1 MENLKEY
8 FQKSQRWLPCVGKA
22 PRRIRTSSIDWNI
35 IGNQYTAKEVW
46 EYKKDNPAIGWG
58 TVVFKND
65 PLIVVDIDGLTDS
78 GIDYINKFKTLPLAN
93 TAVST
98 VLDKLTIKD
107 TLVEKSLSGKGL
119 HIYLLLDKEYDIPA
133 LSRYEETLGG
143 MCKHIELFN
152 GGSNEDSSKG
162 KFIVYTGNVIK
173 DFKLELNNTN
183 ETIVP
188 EVTPQVLQDNKVIYT
203 DVTTLPTYT
212 RKTTDEKLL
221 TRLLEDNEF
230 KTLYEQGLFIK
241 ETDIDAETLE
251 TIRENEQDTSKKVFR
266 LISILVANC
275 QHYKTID
282 KLFRG
287 SYFYKHTHWG
297 TGKWDRLINTHNNS
311 NPILSAYNTKV
322 RAARATEKPDYT
334 YFKTPYTTEVN
345 QQIYKEQVEKNKLE
359 REKIKEQRETEKEA
373 KRIEREKIKEQKRL
387 QKQSEL
393 YNIIDEFVKKI
404 EAIKNENEY
413 LYDEYTKL
421 DETFEQFDEQDID
434 EETIIDERVLC
445 KMYWKLFPYTFKVD
459 DNIKGNWIVYN
470 KLTKLY
476 DLLSEDKLQSN
487 MINFFI
493 DLFPNKNHTFRE
505 RLAKSTLTFYQTL
518 NKPIINIYNNN
529 SFLELTNETTK
540 GYYYKVKNGILD
552 VLNYKLLS
560 NTPNFLSFSELPFEI
575 DDEFLLALKNGNY
588 GEYIKNTLFFTFLTQ
603 SFPPELI
610 KEELISLTNNSSL
623 IPEEHDKFTFKY
635 SGKNSTYRF
644 SSQLKVLQRML
655 GYTMIPRHVYNSDKA
670 LILYGV
676 AGSGKSTLAKLLG
689 YLLTGRKDLSG
700 LTTTFTALERN
711 AYALAPFKTTPLIVV
726 NELPDRFSSEIRGTL
741 NALISGESVEVNEK
755 FKPNYSAQ
763 LPGKIVLI
771 GNVLPKIV
779 DDSGSLARRSV
790 IVNFSVNVSK
800 TTNAIEDIDNKLIEP
815 DNLKAFFLFCLSGAL
830 DVLKHNYTV
839 VSKIGLDLLVKME
852 KQNNPIEELLK
863 ETVEFLT
870 PRELE
875 EDFRTKRYAIPRTEL
890 LAHIK
895 TYISSSINIT
905 TITPK
910 TWGMMGTRCQQIAS
924 VIAKHFNQP
933 EYVIYCPM
941 ILGRDNLYKKH
952 NNMVDAFRGIK
963 LKDYNMET
971 VTDLEELNGEIN
983 GSK

>member
-65 PLIVVDIDGLTDS
+65 PLIVVDIDGLTDA
-78 GIDYINKFKTLPLAN
+78 GIDYINRFNTLPLAN

-152 GGSNEDSSKG
+152 GGSNEDDSKG

-297 TGKWDRLINTHNNS
+297 TGKWDRLLNTHNNS

-322 RAARATEKPDYT
+322 RAARATKKPDYT

-345 QQIYKEQVEKNKLE
+345 QQIYKEQVEKNREE
-359 REKIKEQRETEKEA
+359 RAIAREEKE
-373 KRIEREKIKEQKRL
+373 KLKEQKKQ
-387 QKQSEL
+387 QKLLEKF
-393 YNIIDEFVKKI
+393 NIIDAFQKI
-404 EAIKNENEY
+404 ISNIKNNNID
-413 LYDEYTKL
+413 LYDEYKKL
-421 DETFEQFDEQDID
+421 DETFEVFDETDID
-434 EETIIDERVLC
+434 EDTILDERVLC
-445 KMYWKLFPYTFKVD
+445 NMYWKLFPYTFKVD
-459 DNIKGNWIVYN
+459 DNVRGNWIIYN
-470 KLTKLY
+470 KTTKLY
-476 DLLSEDKLQSN
+476 DLLTTDLLQSSI
-487 MINFFI
+487 INFFI
-493 DLFPNKNHTFRE
+493 DLFPNRNHTFRE

-552 VLNYKLLS
+552 VLNCKLLD
-560 NTPNFLSFSELPFEI
+560 NTPNFLSFNELPFEI
-575 DDEFLLALKNGNY
+575 DEDFIEALRNKNY
-588 GEYIKNTLFFTFLTQ
+588 KEYIKDTLFFTFLTH
-603 SFPPELI
+603 SFPNDLTKQELI
-610 KEELISLTNNSSL
+610 ELVNTPSLIS
-623 IPEEHDKFTFKY
+623 EEHDKFIFKY
-635 SGKNSTYRF
+635 TGKNSNYRF

-726 NELPDRFSSEIRGTL
+726 NELPDRFSNEIRGTL

-763 LPGKIVLI
+763 LPGKLVLI

-800 TTNAIEDIDNKLIEP
+800 TENAIPDIDNKLIEP
-815 DNLKAFFLFCLSGAL
+815 ENLKAFFLFCLSGAI
-830 DVLKHNYTV
+830 DVLNHNYTV
-839 VSKIGLDLLVKME
+839 VSKIGLDLLAKME
-852 KQNNPIEELLK
+852 KQNNPIEDLLK

-870 PRELE
+870 EKELQN
-875 EDFRTKRYAIPRTEL
+875 DMLAKNYAVPRTEL
-890 LAHIK
+890 FSHIK
-895 TYISSSINIT
+895 TYLASSVNMST
-905 TITPK
+905 FTVK
-910 TWGMMGTRCQQIAS
+910 TWDTMSSKCQQIAS
-924 VIAKHFNQP
+924 VISKHFNQP
-933 EYVIYCPM
+933 EYIMFCPM
-941 ILGRDNLYKKH
+941 VLGSGNKYKKH
-952 NNMVDAFRGIK
+952 STPVEAFRGIK
-963 LKDYNMET
+963 LKDYNMEDT
-971 VTDLEELNGEIN
+971 SDLEELNEVLN

>member
-78 GIDYINKFKTLPLAN
+78 GIDYINRFNTLPLAN
-93 TAVST
+93 TAVSS

-107 TLVEKSLSGKGL
+107 ILVEKSLSGKGL

-162 KFIVYTGNVIK
+162 KFIVYTGNIIK
-173 DFKLELNNTN
+173 DFKLELNNIN
-183 ETIVP
+183 KTIIP

-322 RAARATEKPDYT
+322 RAARASNQPDYIF
-334 YFKTPYTTEVN
+334 FKTPYTTEVN
-345 QQIYKEQVEKNKLE
+345 QQIYKEQVEKNREE
-359 REKIKEQRETEKEA
+359 RAIAR
-373 KRIEREKIKEQKRL
+373 EQKEKLRE
-387 QKQSEL
+387 QKKQQKLIEA
-393 YNIIDEFVKKI
+393 NIIIDEFIKKI
-404 EAIKNENEY
+404 KVIKNKNEY
-413 LYDEYTKL
+413 LFNEYKKL
-421 DETFEQFDEQDID
+421 DETFESFDELDID
-434 EETIIDERVLC
+434 EDTINDDRILC
-445 KMYWKLFPYTFKVD
+445 KMYWSLFPYTFAVNNDSQKD
-459 DNIKGNWIVYN
+459 WI
-470 KLTKLY
+470 TY
-476 DLLSEDKLQSN
+476 DIEKKQYILISRETLRIHITNLLME
-487 MINFFI
+487 
-493 DLFPNKNHTFRE
+493 LFPNKSHNFRKNVA
-505 RLAKSTLTFYQTL
+505 LATLDYYETL
-518 NKPIINIYNNN
+518 NKPIVNIYNNN
-529 SFLELTNETTK
+529 SFLKLTNETNK

-552 VLNYKLLS
+552 VLNCKLL
-560 NTPNFLSFSELPFEI
+560 NDTPNFLSFNELPFEI
-575 DDEFLLALKNGNY
+575 DEDFIEALRNKNY
-588 GEYIKNTLFFTFLTQ
+588 KEYIKDTLFFTFLTH
-603 SFPPELI
+603 SFPNDLTKQELI
-610 KEELISLTNNSSL
+610 ELVNTPSLVA
-623 IPEEHDKFTFKY
+623 EEHDKFIFKY
-635 SGKNSTYRF
+635 TGKNSNYRF

-655 GYTMIPRHVYNSDKA
+655 GYTMIPRHVYNSDKS

-726 NELPDRFSSEIRGTL
+726 NELPDRFSNEIRGTL

-755 FKPNYSAQ
+755 FKSNYSAQ
-763 LPGKIVLI
+763 LPGKIILI

-800 TTNAIEDIDNKLIEP
+800 TENAIPDIDNKLIEP
-815 DNLKAFFLFCLSGAL
+815 ENLKAFFLFCLSGAL
-830 DVLKHNYTV
+830 DVLNHNYTV
-839 VSKIGLDLLVKME
+839 VSKIGLDLLAKME
-852 KQNNPIEELLK
+852 KQNNPIEDLLK
-863 ETVEFLT
+863 ETVEFMT
-870 PRELE
+870 EKELQN
-875 EDFRTKRYAIPRTEL
+875 DMLAKNYAVPRTEL
-890 LAHIK
+890 FSHIK
-895 TYISSSINIT
+895 TYLASSVNMST
-905 TITPK
+905 FTVK
-910 TWGMMGTRCQQIAS
+910 TWDTMSSKCQQIAS
-924 VIAKHFNQP
+924 VISKHFNQP
-933 EYVIYCPM
+933 EYIMYCPM
-941 ILGRDNLYKKH
+941 VLGSRNKYKKH
-952 NNMVDAFRGIK
+952 SNPVEAFRGIK
-963 LKDYNMET
+963 LKDYNMEDT
-971 VTDLEELNGEIN
+971 SDLEELNEVLN

>member
-78 GIDYINKFKTLPLAN
+78 GIDYINRFNTLPLAN

-152 GGSNEDSSKG
+152 GGSNEDNSKG

-221 TRLLEDNEF
+221 NRLLEDNEF

-297 TGKWDRLINTHNNS
+297 TGKWDRLLNTHNNS

-334 YFKTPYTTEVN
+334 YFKTPYTTETYN
-345 QQIYKEQVEKNKLE
+345 QIKQEQIKKNKEE
-359 REKIKEQRETEKEA
+359 RAAIKEEKE
-373 KRIEREKIKEQKRL
+373 KLKELKKQQKLLEKF
-387 QKQSEL
+387 
-393 YNIIDEFVKKI
+393 NIIDAFQKI
-404 EAIKNENEY
+404 ISNIKNTNTE
-413 LYDEYTKL
+413 LYDEYKKL
-421 DETFEQFDEQDID
+421 DETFEVFDETDID
-434 EETIIDERVLC
+434 EDTILDERVLC
-445 KMYWKLFPYTFKVD
+445 NMYWKLFPYTFKAD
-459 DNIKGNWIVYN
+459 DNVRGNWIVYN
-470 KLTKLY
+470 KTTKLY
-476 DLLSEDKLQSN
+476 DLLTTDLLQSN
-487 MINFFI
+487 IINFFI

-518 NKPIINIYNNN
+518 DKPIINIYNNN
-529 SFLELTNETTK
+529 SFLKLTNETNK

-552 VLNYKLLS
+552 VLNCKLLS
-560 NTPNFLSFSELPFEI
+560 DTPNFLSFNELPFEI
-575 DDEFLLALKNGNY
+575 DEDFIEALRNKNY
-588 GEYIKNTLFFTFLTQ
+588 KEYIKDTLFFTFLTH
-603 SFPPELI
+603 SFPNDLTKQELI
-610 KEELISLTNNSSL
+610 ELVNTQSLIS
-623 IPEEHDKFTFKY
+623 EEHDKFIFKY
-635 SGKNSTYRF
+635 TGKNSNYRF

-655 GYTMIPRHVYNSDKA
+655 GYTMIPRHVYNSDKS

-700 LTTTFTALERN
+700 LTTTFAALERN
-711 AYALAPFKTTPLIVV
+711 QYALAPFKTTPLIVV

-763 LPGKIVLI
+763 LPGKLVLI

-800 TTNAIEDIDNKLIEP
+800 TENAIPDIDNKLIEP
-815 DNLKAFFLFCLSGAL
+815 ENLKAFFLFCLSGAI
-830 DVLKHNYTV
+830 DVLNHNYTV
-839 VSKIGLDLLVKME
+839 VSKIGLDLLAKME
-852 KQNNPIEELLK
+852 KQNNPIEDLLK
-863 ETVEFLT
+863 ETVEFMT
-870 PRELE
+870 EKELQN
-875 EDFRTKRYAIPRTEL
+875 DMLAKNYAVPRTEL
-890 LAHIK
+890 FSHIK
-895 TYISSSINIT
+895 TYLASSVNMST
-905 TITPK
+905 FTVK
-910 TWGMMGTRCQQIAS
+910 TWDTMSSKCQQIAS
-924 VIAKHFNQP
+924 VISKHFNQP
-933 EYVIYCPM
+933 EYIMYCPM
-941 ILGRDNLYKKH
+941 VLGSRNKYKKH
-952 NNMVDAFRGIK
+952 STPVEAFRGIK
-963 LKDYNMET
+963 LKDYNMEDT
-971 VTDLEELNGEIN
+971 SDLEELNEVLN

>member
-78 GIDYINKFKTLPLAN
+78 GIDYINRFNTLPLAN

-133 LSRYEETLGG
+133 LTRYEETLDGL
-143 MCKHIELFN
+143 CKHIELFN
-152 GGSNEDSSKG
+152 GGSNEDASKG

-266 LISILVANC
+266 LVSILVANC

-322 RAARATEKPDYT
+322 RAARATKKPDYT
-334 YFKTPYTTEVN
+334 YFKTPYTTETYN
-345 QQIYKEQVEKNKLE
+345 QIKQEQIKKNKEE
-359 REKIKEQRETEKEA
+359 RAAIKEEKEKIKELKKQQKLLEKFTVLGDF
-373 KRIEREKIKEQKRL
+373 QK
-387 QKQSEL
+387 
-393 YNIIDEFVKKI
+393 NISN
-404 EAIKNENEY
+404 IKNTNTE
-413 LYDEYTKL
+413 LYDEYKKL
-421 DETFEQFDEQDID
+421 DETFEVFDETDID
-434 EETIIDERVLC
+434 EDTILDERVLC
-445 KMYWKLFPYTFKVD
+445 NMYWKLFPYTFKVD
-459 DNIKGNWIVYN
+459 DNVRGNWITYN
-470 KLTKLY
+470 KTTKLY
-476 DLLSEDKLQSN
+476 ELLTNELLQSN
-487 MINFFI
+487 IINFFI

-552 VLNYKLLS
+552 VLNCKLLD
-560 NTPNFLSFSELPFEI
+560 NTPNFLSFNELPFDI
-575 DDEFLLALKNGNY
+575 DDEFINALKSKEY
-588 GEYIKNTLFFTFLTQ
+588 KEYIKNTLFFTFLTQ
-603 SFPPELI
+603 SFPNDLTKQELTDLI
-610 KEELISLTNNSSL
+610 NNPSLIS
-623 IPEEHDKFTFKY
+623 EEHDKFIFKY
-635 SGKNSTYRF
+635 TGKNSTYRF
-644 SSQLKVLQRML
+644 SSQIKVLQRML
-655 GYTMIPRHVYNSDKA
+655 GYTMLPRHVYNSDKA

-689 YLLTGRKDLSG
+689 YLLTGRKDLAG

-711 AYALAPFKTTPLIVV
+711 QYALAPFKTTPLIVV
-726 NELPDRFSSEIRGTL
+726 NELPDKFSNEIRGTL

-763 LPGKIVLI
+763 LPGKLVLI

-800 TTNAIEDIDNKLIEP
+800 TEQSISDIDNKLIEP
-815 DNLKAFFLFCLSGAL
+815 ENLKAFFLFCLSGAL
-830 DVLKHNYTV
+830 DVLSHNYTV

-852 KQNNPIEELLK
+852 KQNNPIEELLNQ
-863 ETVEFLT
+863 TVEFMT
-870 PRELE
+870 EKELHA
-875 EDFRTKRYAIPRTEL
+875 DMLPKNYAIPRTDL
-890 LAHIK
+890 FSHLK
-895 TYISSSINIT
+895 TYISSSRNIT
-905 TITPK
+905 NYTIK
-910 TWGMMGTRCQQIAS
+910 TWGMAGSKCQQIAS

-941 ILGRDNLYKKH
+941 ILGSKNRYKKH
-952 NNMVDAFRGIK
+952 SNPVEAFRGIK
-963 LKDYNMET
+963 LKDYE
-971 VTDLEELNGEIN
+971 LEDTTELEKINEVLN

>member
-65 PLIVVDIDGLTDS
+65 PLIVVDVDGLTDA
-78 GIDYINKFKTLPLAN
+78 GIDYINRFNTLPLSN

-98 VLDKLTIKD
+98 VLGKLTIKD
-107 TLVEKSLSGKGL
+107 TLVEKSMSGHGL
-119 HIYLLLDKEYDIPA
+119 HIYLLLDKECDIPA
-133 LSRYEETLGG
+133 LSRYDETLGG
-143 MCKHIELFN
+143 MCDHIELFN
-152 GGSNEDSSKG
+152 GGSNEDDSKG
-162 KFIVYTGNVIK
+162 KFVVYTGNILK
-173 DFKLELNNTN
+173 DFKLEFNNTN
-183 ETIVP
+183 ETIIP

-221 TRLLEDNEF
+221 QRLLEDNEF
-230 KTLYEQGLFIK
+230 KSLYEQGLFIK

-266 LISILVANC
+266 LVSTIVANC
-275 QHYKTID
+275 QHFKTID

-322 RAARATEKPDYT
+322 RAARVSNQPDYIF
-334 YFKTPYTTEVN
+334 FKTPYTTEVN
-345 QQIYKEQVEKNKLE
+345 QQIYKEQVEKNREE
-359 REKIKEQRETEKEA
+359 RALAREEKE
-373 KRIEREKIKEQKRL
+373 KLKEQKKQ
-387 QKQSEL
+387 QKLIEA
-393 YNIIDEFVKKI
+393 NIIIDEFIKKI
-404 EAIKNENEY
+404 KVIKNENEY
-413 LYDEYTKL
+413 LFNEYKKL
-421 DETFEQFDEQDID
+421 DETFESFDELDID
-434 EETIIDERVLC
+434 EDTINDDRILC
-445 KMYWKLFPYTFKVD
+445 KMYWSLFPYTFAVNNDSQKD
-459 DNIKGNWIVYN
+459 WI
-470 KLTKLY
+470 TY
-476 DLLSEDKLQSN
+476 DIEKKQYILISRETLRIHITNLLME
-487 MINFFI
+487 
-493 DLFPNKNHTFRE
+493 LFPNKSHNFRKNVA
-505 RLAKSTLTFYQTL
+505 LATLDYYETL
-518 NKPIINIYNNN
+518 NKPIVNIYNNN
-529 SFLELTNETTK
+529 SFLKLTNETNK

-552 VLNYKLLS
+552 VLNCKLLS
-560 NTPNFLSFSELPFEI
+560 DTPNFLSFNELPFEI
-575 DDEFLLALKNGNY
+575 DEEFIEALKNKNY
-588 GEYIKNTLFFTFLTQ
+588 KEYIKDTLFFTFLTH
-603 SFPPELI
+603 SFPNDLTKQELI
-610 KEELISLTNNSSL
+610 ELVNNHSLIS
-623 IPEEHDKFTFKY
+623 EEHDKFIFKY
-635 SGKNSTYRF
+635 TGKNSNYRF

-655 GYTMIPRHVYNSDKA
+655 GYTMIPRHVHNFDKA

-726 NELPDRFSSEIRGTL
+726 NELPDKFSNEIRGTL
-741 NALISGESVEVNEK
+741 NALISGESVEINEK
-755 FKPNYSAQ
+755 FKQNYSAQ
-763 LPGKIVLI
+763 LPGKIILI

-800 TTNAIEDIDNKLIEP
+800 TENAIPDIDNKLIEP
-815 DNLKAFFLFCLSGAL
+815 DNLKAFFLFCLSGAI
-830 DVLKHNYTV
+830 DVLNHNYTV
-839 VSKIGLDLLVKME
+839 VSKIGLDLLAKME
-852 KQNNPIEELLK
+852 KQNNPIEDLLK
-863 ETVEFLT
+863 ETVEFMT
-870 PRELE
+870 EKELQS
-875 EDFRTKRYAIPRTEL
+875 DMLAKNYAVPRTEL
-890 LAHIK
+890 FSHIK
-895 TYISSSINIT
+895 TYLSSSVNMST
-905 TITPK
+905 FTVK
-910 TWGMMGTRCQQIAS
+910 TWDTLASKSQQITS

-933 EYVIYCPM
+933 EYVMYCPM
-941 ILGRDNLYKKH
+941 VLGSKNKYKKH
-952 NNMVDAFRGIK
+952 STPVEAFRGIK
-963 LKDYNMET
+963 LKDYNMEDT
-971 VTDLEELNGEIN
+971 SDLEQLNEVLN

>member
-78 GIDYINKFKTLPLAN
+78 GIDYINRFNTLPLAN
-93 TAVST
+93 TAVSS

-107 TLVEKSLSGKGL
+107 ILVEKSLSGKGL
-119 HIYLLLDKEYDIPA
+119 HIYLLLDKEYNIPA

-162 KFIVYTGNVIK
+162 KFIVYTGNIIK

-183 ETIVP
+183 ETIIP
-188 EVTPQVLQDNKVIYT
+188 EVTPQVIQDNKVIYT

-230 KTLYEQGLFIK
+230 KILYEQGLFIK

-322 RAARATEKPDYT
+322 RAARASNQPDYIF
-334 YFKTPYTTEVN
+334 FKTPYTTEVN
-345 QQIYKEQVEKNKLE
+345 QQIYKEQVEKNREE
-359 REKIKEQRETEKEA
+359 RAIAR
-373 KRIEREKIKEQKRL
+373 EQKEKLRE
-387 QKQSEL
+387 QKKQQKLIEA
-393 YNIIDEFVKKI
+393 NIIIDEFIKKI
-404 EAIKNENEY
+404 KVIKNKNEY
-413 LYDEYTKL
+413 LFNEYKKL
-421 DETFEQFDEQDID
+421 DETFESFDELDID
-434 EETIIDERVLC
+434 EDTINDDRILC
-445 KMYWKLFPYTFKVD
+445 KMYWSLFPYTFAVNNDSQKD
-459 DNIKGNWIVYN
+459 WI
-470 KLTKLY
+470 TY
-476 DLLSEDKLQSN
+476 DIEKKQYILISRETLRIHITNLLME
-487 MINFFI
+487 
-493 DLFPNKNHTFRE
+493 LFPNKSHNFRKNVA
-505 RLAKSTLTFYQTL
+505 LATLDYYETL
-518 NKPIINIYNNN
+518 NKPIVNIYNNN
-529 SFLELTNETTK
+529 SFLKLTNETNK

-552 VLNYKLLS
+552 VLNCKLL
-560 NTPNFLSFSELPFEI
+560 NDTPNFLSFNELPFEI
-575 DDEFLLALKNGNY
+575 DEDFIEALRNKNY
-588 GEYIKNTLFFTFLTQ
+588 KEYIKDTLFFTFLTH
-603 SFPPELI
+603 SFPNDLTKQELI
-610 KEELISLTNNSSL
+610 ELVNTPSLVA
-623 IPEEHDKFTFKY
+623 EEHDKFIFKY
-635 SGKNSTYRF
+635 TGKNSNYRF

-655 GYTMIPRHVYNSDKA
+655 GYTMIPRHVYNSDKS

-726 NELPDRFSSEIRGTL
+726 NELPDRFSNEIRGTL

-755 FKPNYSAQ
+755 FKSNYSAQ
-763 LPGKIVLI
+763 LPGKIILI

-800 TTNAIEDIDNKLIEP
+800 TENAIPDIDNKLIEP
-815 DNLKAFFLFCLSGAL
+815 ENLKAFFLFCLSGAL
-830 DVLKHNYTV
+830 DVLNHNYTV
-839 VSKIGLDLLVKME
+839 VSKIGLDLLAKME
-852 KQNNPIEELLK
+852 KQNNPIEDLLK
-863 ETVEFLT
+863 ETVEFMT
-870 PRELE
+870 EKELQN
-875 EDFRTKRYAIPRTEL
+875 DMLAKNYAVPRTEL
-890 LAHIK
+890 FSHIK
-895 TYISSSINIT
+895 TYLASSVNMST
-905 TITPK
+905 FTVK
-910 TWGMMGTRCQQIAS
+910 TWDTMSSKCQQIAS
-924 VIAKHFNQP
+924 VISKHFNQP
-933 EYVIYCPM
+933 EYIMYCPM
-941 ILGRDNLYKKH
+941 VLGSRNKYKKH
-952 NNMVDAFRGIK
+952 SNPVEAFRGIK
-963 LKDYNMET
+963 LKDYNMEDT
-971 VTDLEELNGEIN
+971 SDLEELNEVLN

>member
-78 GIDYINKFKTLPLAN
+78 GIDYINRFNTLPLAN
-93 TAVST
+93 TAVSS

-107 TLVEKSLSGKGL
+107 ILVEKSLSGKGL

-162 KFIVYTGNVIK
+162 KFIVYTGNIIK

-183 ETIVP
+183 ETIIP

-322 RAARATEKPDYT
+322 RAARASNQPDYIF
-334 YFKTPYTTEVN
+334 FKTPYTTEVN
-345 QQIYKEQVEKNKLE
+345 QQIYKEQVEKNREE
-359 REKIKEQRETEKEA
+359 RAIAR
-373 KRIEREKIKEQKRL
+373 EQKEKLRE
-387 QKQSEL
+387 QKKQQKLIEA
-393 YNIIDEFVKKI
+393 NIIIDEFIKKI
-404 EAIKNENEY
+404 KVIKNKNEY
-413 LYDEYTKL
+413 LFNEYKKL
-421 DETFEQFDEQDID
+421 DETFESFDELDID
-434 EETIIDERVLC
+434 EDTINDDRILC
-445 KMYWKLFPYTFKVD
+445 KMYWSLFPYTFAVNNDSQKD
-459 DNIKGNWIVYN
+459 WI
-470 KLTKLY
+470 TY
-476 DLLSEDKLQSN
+476 DIEKKQYILISRETLRIHITNLLME
-487 MINFFI
+487 
-493 DLFPNKNHTFRE
+493 LFPNKSHNFRKNVA
-505 RLAKSTLTFYQTL
+505 LATLDYYETL
-518 NKPIINIYNNN
+518 NKPIVNIYNNN
-529 SFLELTNETTK
+529 SFLKLTNETNK

-552 VLNYKLLS
+552 VLNCKLL
-560 NTPNFLSFSELPFEI
+560 NDTPNFLSFNELPFEI
-575 DDEFLLALKNGNY
+575 DEDFIEALRNKNY
-588 GEYIKNTLFFTFLTQ
+588 KEYIKDTLFFTFLTH
-603 SFPPELI
+603 SFPNDLTKQELI
-610 KEELISLTNNSSL
+610 ELVNTPSLVA
-623 IPEEHDKFTFKY
+623 EEHDKFIFKY
-635 SGKNSTYRF
+635 TGKNSNYRF

-655 GYTMIPRHVYNSDKA
+655 GYTMIPRHVYNSDKS

-726 NELPDRFSSEIRGTL
+726 NELPDRFSNEIRGTL

-755 FKPNYSAQ
+755 FKSNYSAQ
-763 LPGKIVLI
+763 LPGKIILI

-800 TTNAIEDIDNKLIEP
+800 TENAIPDIDNKLIEP
-815 DNLKAFFLFCLSGAL
+815 ENLKAFFLFCLSGAL
-830 DVLKHNYTV
+830 DVLNHNYTV
-839 VSKIGLDLLVKME
+839 VSKIGLDLLAKME
-852 KQNNPIEELLK
+852 KQNNPIEDLLK
-863 ETVEFLT
+863 ETVEFMT
-870 PRELE
+870 EKELQN
-875 EDFRTKRYAIPRTEL
+875 DMLAKNYAVPRTEL
-890 LAHIK
+890 FSHIK
-895 TYISSSINIT
+895 TYLASSVNMST
-905 TITPK
+905 FTVK
-910 TWGMMGTRCQQIAS
+910 TWDTMSSKCQQIAS
-924 VIAKHFNQP
+924 VISKHFNQP
-933 EYVIYCPM
+933 EYIMYCPM
-941 ILGRDNLYKKH
+941 VLGSRNKYKKH
-952 NNMVDAFRGIK
+952 SNPVEAFRGIK
-963 LKDYNMET
+963 LKDYNMEDT
-971 VTDLEELNGEIN
+971 SDLEELNEVLN

>member
-78 GIDYINKFKTLPLAN
+78 GIDYINRFNTLPLAN

-143 MCKHIELFN
+143 LCKHIELFN
-152 GGSNEDSSKG
+152 GGSNEDDSKG
-162 KFIVYTGNVIK
+162 KFIVYTGNIIK

-188 EVTPQVLQDNKVIYT
+188 EVTPQVIQDNKVIYT

-297 TGKWDRLINTHNNS
+297 TGKWDRLLNTHNNS

-334 YFKTPYTTEVN
+334 YFKTPYTTETYN
-345 QQIYKEQVEKNKLE
+345 QIKQEQIKKNKEE
-359 REKIKEQRETEKEA
+359 RAAIKEEKEKIKELKKQQKLLEKFTV
-373 KRIEREKIKEQKRL
+373 IDDFQK
-387 QKQSEL
+387 
-393 YNIIDEFVKKI
+393 NISN
-404 EAIKNENEY
+404 IKNTNTE
-413 LYDEYTKL
+413 LYDEYKKL
-421 DETFEQFDEQDID
+421 DETFEVFDETDID
-434 EETIIDERVLC
+434 EDTILDERVLC
-445 KMYWKLFPYTFKVD
+445 NMYWKLFPYTFKVD
-459 DNIKGNWIVYN
+459 DNVRGNWITYN
-470 KLTKLY
+470 KTTKLY
-476 DLLSEDKLQSN
+476 ELLTNELLQSN
-487 MINFFI
+487 IINFFI

-518 NKPIINIYNNN
+518 DKPIINIYNNN
-529 SFLELTNETTK
+529 SFLKLTNETTK

-552 VLNYKLLS
+552 VLNCKLLS
-560 NTPNFLSFSELPFEI
+560 DTPNFLSFNELPFEI
-575 DDEFLLALKNGNY
+575 DEDFIEALRNKNY
-588 GEYIKNTLFFTFLTQ
+588 KEYIKDTLFYTFLTH
-603 SFPPELI
+603 SFPNDLTKQELI
-610 KEELISLTNNSSL
+610 ELVNTPSLIS
-623 IPEEHDKFTFKY
+623 EEYDKFIFKY
-635 SGKNSTYRF
+635 TGKNSNYRF

-655 GYTMIPRHVYNSDKA
+655 GYTMIPRHVYNSDKS

-689 YLLTGRKDLSG
+689 YLLTGRKDLAG

-711 AYALAPFKTTPLIVV
+711 QYALAPFKTTPLIVV

-741 NALISGESVEVNEK
+741 NALISGESVEINEK

-763 LPGKIVLI
+763 LPGKLVLI

-800 TTNAIEDIDNKLIEP
+800 TENAIPDIDNKLIEP
-815 DNLKAFFLFCLSGAL
+815 ENLKAFFLFCLSGAI
-830 DVLKHNYTV
+830 DVLNHNYTV
-839 VSKIGLDLLVKME
+839 VSKIGLDLLAKME
-852 KQNNPIEELLK
+852 KQNNPIEDLLK

-870 PRELE
+870 SKELE

-890 LAHIK
+890 FSHIK
-895 TYISSSINIT
+895 TYLASSVNMST
-905 TITPK
+905 FTVK
-910 TWGMMGTRCQQIAS
+910 TWDTMSSKCQQIAS
-924 VIAKHFNQP
+924 VISKHFNQP
-933 EYVIYCPM
+933 EYIMYCSM
-941 ILGRDNLYKKH
+941 VLGSGNKYKKH
-952 NNMVDAFRGIK
+952 STPVEAFRGIK
-963 LKDYNMET
+963 LKDYNMEDT
-971 VTDLEELNGEIN
+971 SDLEELNEVLN

>member
-22 PRRIRTSSIDWNI
+22 PRRIRTSSIDWNLL
-35 IGNQYTAKEVW
+35 GNQYTAKEVW

-78 GIDYINKFKTLPLAN
+78 GIDYINRFNTLPLAN

-162 KFIVYTGNVIK
+162 KFIVYTGNIIK

-183 ETIVP
+183 ETIAP
-188 EVTPQVLQDNKVIYT
+188 EVTPQVIQDNKVIYT

-221 TRLLEDNEF
+221 NRLLEDNEF

-322 RAARATEKPDYT
+322 RAARASNQPDYIF
-334 YFKTPYTTEVN
+334 FKTPYTTEVN
-345 QQIYKEQVEKNKLE
+345 QKIYKEQVEKNKEE
-359 REKIKEQRETEKEA
+359 RAIAREEKE
-373 KRIEREKIKEQKRL
+373 KLKELKKQQKLLEKF
-387 QKQSEL
+387 
-393 YNIIDEFVKKI
+393 NIIDAFQKI
-404 EAIKNENEY
+404 ISNIKNTNTE
-413 LYDEYTKL
+413 LYDEYKKL
-421 DETFEQFDEQDID
+421 DETFEVFDETDID
-434 EETIIDERVLC
+434 EDTILDERVLC
-445 KMYWKLFPYTFKVD
+445 NMYWKLFPYTFKAD
-459 DNIKGNWIVYN
+459 DNVRGNWIVYN

-529 SFLELTNETTK
+529 SFLKLTNETNK

-552 VLNYKLLS
+552 VLNCKLL
-560 NTPNFLSFSELPFEI
+560 NDTPNFLSFNELPFEI
-575 DDEFLLALKNGNY
+575 DEDFIEALRNKNY
-588 GEYIKNTLFFTFLTQ
+588 KEYIKDTLFFTFLTH
-603 SFPPELI
+603 SFPNDLTKQELI
-610 KEELISLTNNSSL
+610 ELVNTTSLTS
-623 IPEEHDKFTFKY
+623 EEHDKFIFKY
-635 SGKNSTYRF
+635 TGKNSNYRF

-655 GYTMIPRHVYNSDKA
+655 GYTMIPRHVYNSDKS

-726 NELPDRFSSEIRGTL
+726 NELPDRFSNEIRGTL

-755 FKPNYSAQ
+755 FKSNYSAQ
-763 LPGKIVLI
+763 LPGKLI
-771 GNVLPKIV
+771 LVGNVLPKIV

-800 TTNAIEDIDNKLIEP
+800 TENAIPDIDNKLIEP
-815 DNLKAFFLFCLSGAL
+815 ENLKAFFLFCLSGAL
-830 DVLKHNYTV
+830 DVLNNNYTV
-839 VSKIGLDLLVKME
+839 VSKIGLDLLAKME
-852 KQNNPIEELLK
+852 KQNNPIEDLLK

-870 PRELE
+870 EKELQN
-875 EDFRTKRYAIPRTEL
+875 DMLAKNYAVPRTEL
-890 LAHIK
+890 FSHIK
-895 TYISSSINIT
+895 TYLASSVNMST
-905 TITPK
+905 FTVK
-910 TWGMMGTRCQQIAS
+910 TWDTMSSKCQQIAS
-924 VIAKHFNQP
+924 VISKHFNQP
-933 EYVIYCPM
+933 EYIMYCPM
-941 ILGRDNLYKKH
+941 VLGSSNKYKKH
-952 NNMVDAFRGIK
+952 STPVEAFRGIK
-963 LKDYNMET
+963 LKDYNMEDT
-971 VTDLEELNGEIN
+971 SDLEELNEVLN

>member
-78 GIDYINKFKTLPLAN
+78 GIDYINRFNTLPLAN

-133 LSRYEETLGG
+133 LTRYEETLGG
-143 MCKHIELFN
+143 LCKHIELFN
-152 GGSNEDSSKG
+152 GGSNEDDSKG

-322 RAARATEKPDYT
+322 RAARATKKPDYT

-345 QQIYKEQVEKNKLE
+345 QQIYKEQVEKNREE
-359 REKIKEQRETEKEA
+359 RAIAREEKE
-373 KRIEREKIKEQKRL
+373 KLKEQKKQ
-387 QKQSEL
+387 QKLLEKF
-393 YNIIDEFVKKI
+393 NIIDAFQKI
-404 EAIKNENEY
+404 ISTIKNNNID
-413 LYDEYTKL
+413 LYDEYKKL
-421 DETFEQFDEQDID
+421 DETFEVFDETDID
-434 EETIIDERVLC
+434 EDTILDERVLC
-445 KMYWKLFPYTFKVD
+445 NMYWKLFPYTFKAD
-459 DNIKGNWIVYN
+459 DNVRGNWIIYN
-470 KLTKLY
+470 KTTKLY
-476 DLLSEDKLQSN
+476 DLLTTDLLQSN
-487 MINFFI
+487 IINFFI
-493 DLFPNKNHTFRE
+493 DLFPNRNHTFRE

-518 NKPIINIYNNN
+518 DKPIINIYNNN
-529 SFLELTNETTK
+529 SFLKLTNETTK

-552 VLNYKLLS
+552 VLNCKLL
-560 NTPNFLSFSELPFEI
+560 NDTPNFLSFNELPFEI
-575 DDEFLLALKNGNY
+575 DEDFIEALRNKNY
-588 GEYIKNTLFFTFLTQ
+588 KEYIKDTLFFTFLTH
-603 SFPPELI
+603 SFPNDLTKQELI
-610 KEELISLTNNSSL
+610 ELVNTPSLIS
-623 IPEEHDKFTFKY
+623 EEYDKFIFKY
-635 SGKNSTYRF
+635 TGKNSNYRF

-655 GYTMIPRHVYNSDKA
+655 GYTMIPRHVYNSDKS

-689 YLLTGRKDLSG
+689 YLLTGRKDLAG

-711 AYALAPFKTTPLIVV
+711 QYALAPFKTTPLIVV

-755 FKPNYSAQ
+755 FKPNYSTQ
-763 LPGKIVLI
+763 LPGKLVLI

-800 TTNAIEDIDNKLIEP
+800 TENAIPDIDNKLIEP
-815 DNLKAFFLFCLSGAL
+815 ENLKAFFLFCLSGAI
-830 DVLKHNYTV
+830 DVLNHNYTV
-839 VSKIGLDLLVKME
+839 VSKIGLDLLAKME
-852 KQNNPIEELLK
+852 KQNNPIEDLLK
-863 ETVEFLT
+863 ETVEFMTEKELQNDMLVKNYAV
-870 PRELE
+870 PRVDL
-875 EDFRTKRYAIPRTEL
+875 FS
-890 LAHIK
+890 HIK
-895 TYISSSINIT
+895 TYLASSVNMST
-905 TITPK
+905 FTVK
-910 TWGMMGTRCQQIAS
+910 TWDTMSSKCQQIAS
-924 VIAKHFNQP
+924 VISKHFNQP
-933 EYVIYCPM
+933 EYIMYCPM
-941 ILGRDNLYKKH
+941 VLGSRNKYKKH
-952 NNMVDAFRGIK
+952 STPVEAFRGIK
-963 LKDYNMET
+963 LKDYNMEDT
-971 VTDLEELNGEIN
+971 SDLEELNEVLN

>member
-8 FQKSQRWLPCVGKA
+8 FQKRQRWLPCVGKA

-78 GIDYINKFKTLPLAN
+78 GIDYINKFNTLPLAN
-93 TAVST
+93 TAVFT

-152 GGSNEDSSKG
+152 GGSNEDDSKG

-188 EVTPQVLQDNKVIYT
+188 EVTPQVIQDNKVIYT

-345 QQIYKEQVEKNKLE
+345 QQIYKEQVEKNKEE
-359 REKIKEQRETEKEA
+359 RAIAREEKE
-373 KRIEREKIKEQKRL
+373 KLKELKKQQKLLEKF
-387 QKQSEL
+387 
-393 YNIIDEFVKKI
+393 NIIDAFQKI
-404 EAIKNENEY
+404 ISNIKNTNTE
-413 LYDEYTKL
+413 LYDEYKKL
-421 DETFEQFDEQDID
+421 DETFEVFDETDID
-434 EETIIDERVLC
+434 EDTILDERVLC
-445 KMYWKLFPYTFKVD
+445 NMYWKLFPYTFKAD
-459 DNIKGNWIVYN
+459 DNVRGNWIIYN
-470 KLTKLY
+470 KTTKLY
-476 DLLSEDKLQSN
+476 DLLTTDLLQSN
-487 MINFFI
+487 IINFFI

-518 NKPIINIYNNN
+518 DKPIINIYNNN
-529 SFLELTNETTK
+529 SFLKLTNETTK

-552 VLNYKLLS
+552 VLNCKLLD
-560 NTPNFLSFSELPFEI
+560 NTPNFLSFNELPFEI
-575 DDEFLLALKNGNY
+575 DEDFIVALRNKNY
-588 GEYIKNTLFFTFLTQ
+588 KEYIKDTLFFTFLTH
-603 SFPPELI
+603 SFPNDLTKQELI
-610 KEELISLTNNSSL
+610 ELVNTPSLVA
-623 IPEEHDKFTFKY
+623 EEHDKFIFKY
-635 SGKNSTYRF
+635 TGKNSNYRF

-655 GYTMIPRHVYNSDKA
+655 GYTMIPRHVYNSDKS

-711 AYALAPFKTTPLIVV
+711 QYALAPFKTTPLIVV

-755 FKPNYSAQ
+755 FKPNYSTQ
-763 LPGKIVLI
+763 LPGKLVLI

-800 TTNAIEDIDNKLIEP
+800 TENAIPDIDNKLIEP
-815 DNLKAFFLFCLSGAL
+815 ENLKAFFLFCLSGAI
-830 DVLKHNYTV
+830 DVLNNNYTV
-839 VSKIGLDLLVKME
+839 VSKIGLDLLAKME
-852 KQNNPIEELLK
+852 KQNNPIEDLLK
-863 ETVEFLT
+863 ETVEFMT
-870 PRELE
+870 EKELQN
-875 EDFRTKRYAIPRTEL
+875 DMLAKNYAVPRTEL
-890 LAHIK
+890 FSHIK
-895 TYISSSINIT
+895 TYLASSVNMST
-905 TITPK
+905 FTVK
-910 TWGMMGTRCQQIAS
+910 TWDTMSSKCQQIAS
-924 VIAKHFNQP
+924 VISKHFNQP
-933 EYVIYCPM
+933 EYIMYCPM
-941 ILGRDNLYKKH
+941 VLGNGNKYKKH
-952 NNMVDAFRGIK
+952 STPVEAFRGIK
-963 LKDYNMET
+963 LKDYNMEDT
-971 VTDLEELNGEIN
+971 SDLEELNEVLN

>member
-78 GIDYINKFKTLPLAN
+78 GIDYINRFNTLPLAN
-93 TAVST
+93 TAVSS

-107 TLVEKSLSGKGL
+107 ILVEKSLSGKGL
-119 HIYLLLDKEYDIPA
+119 HIYLLLDKEYNIPA

-162 KFIVYTGNVIK
+162 KFIVYTGNIIK

-183 ETIVP
+183 ETIIP

-230 KTLYEQGLFIK
+230 KILYEQGLFIK

-322 RAARATEKPDYT
+322 RAARASNQPDYIF
-334 YFKTPYTTEVN
+334 FKTPYTTEVN
-345 QQIYKEQVEKNKLE
+345 QQIYKEQVEKNREE
-359 REKIKEQRETEKEA
+359 RAIAR
-373 KRIEREKIKEQKRL
+373 EQKEKLRE
-387 QKQSEL
+387 QKKQQKLIEA
-393 YNIIDEFVKKI
+393 NIIIDEFIKKI
-404 EAIKNENEY
+404 KVIKNKNEY
-413 LYDEYTKL
+413 LFNEYKKL
-421 DETFEQFDEQDID
+421 DETFESFDELDID
-434 EETIIDERVLC
+434 EDTINDDRILC
-445 KMYWKLFPYTFKVD
+445 KMYWSLFPYTFAVNNDSQKD
-459 DNIKGNWIVYN
+459 WI
-470 KLTKLY
+470 TY
-476 DLLSEDKLQSN
+476 DIEKKQYILISRETLRIHITNLLME
-487 MINFFI
+487 
-493 DLFPNKNHTFRE
+493 LFPNKSHNFRKNVA
-505 RLAKSTLTFYQTL
+505 LATLDYYETL
-518 NKPIINIYNNN
+518 NKPIVNIYNNN
-529 SFLELTNETTK
+529 SFLKLTNETNK

-552 VLNYKLLS
+552 VLNCKLL
-560 NTPNFLSFSELPFEI
+560 NDTPNFLSFNELPFEI
-575 DDEFLLALKNGNY
+575 DEDFIEALRNKNY
-588 GEYIKNTLFFTFLTQ
+588 KEYIKDTLFFTFLTH
-603 SFPPELI
+603 SFPNDLTKQELI
-610 KEELISLTNNSSL
+610 ELVNTPSLVA
-623 IPEEHDKFTFKY
+623 EEHDKFIFKY
-635 SGKNSTYRF
+635 TGKNSNYRF

-655 GYTMIPRHVYNSDKA
+655 GYTMIPRHVYNSDKS

-726 NELPDRFSSEIRGTL
+726 NELPDRFSNEIRGTL

-755 FKPNYSAQ
+755 FKSNYSAQ
-763 LPGKIVLI
+763 LPGKIILI

-800 TTNAIEDIDNKLIEP
+800 TENAIPDIDNKLIEP
-815 DNLKAFFLFCLSGAL
+815 ENLKAFFLFCLSGAL
-830 DVLKHNYTV
+830 DVLNHNYTV
-839 VSKIGLDLLVKME
+839 VSKIGLDLLAKME
-852 KQNNPIEELLK
+852 KQNNPIEDLLK
-863 ETVEFLT
+863 ETVEFMT
-870 PRELE
+870 EKELQN
-875 EDFRTKRYAIPRTEL
+875 DMLAKNYAVPRTEL
-890 LAHIK
+890 FSHIK
-895 TYISSSINIT
+895 TYLASSVNMST
-905 TITPK
+905 FTVK
-910 TWGMMGTRCQQIAS
+910 TWDTMSSKCQQIAS
-924 VIAKHFNQP
+924 VISKHFNQP
-933 EYVIYCPM
+933 EYIMYCPM
-941 ILGRDNLYKKH
+941 VLGSRNKYKKH
-952 NNMVDAFRGIK
+952 SNPVEAFRGIK
-963 LKDYNMET
+963 LKDYNMEDT
-971 VTDLEELNGEIN
+971 SDLEELNEVLN

>member
-22 PRRIRTSSIDWNI
+22 PRRIRTSSNNWNI
-35 IGNQYTAKEVW
+35 KGNQYTAKEVW

-78 GIDYINKFKTLPLAN
+78 GIDYINRFNTLPLAN

-152 GGSNEDSSKG
+152 GGSNEDDNKG

-188 EVTPQVLQDNKVIYT
+188 EVTPQVIQDNKVIYT

-221 TRLLEDNEF
+221 IRLLEDNEF

-322 RAARATEKPDYT
+322 RAARASNQPDYIF
-334 YFKTPYTTEVN
+334 FKTPYTTEVN
-345 QQIYKEQVEKNKLE
+345 QKIYKEQVEKNKEE
-359 REKIKEQRETEKEA
+359 RAIAREEKE
-373 KRIEREKIKEQKRL
+373 KLKEQKKQ
-387 QKQSEL
+387 QKLLEA
-393 YNIIDEFVKKI
+393 NIIIDEFINKI
-404 EAIKNENEY
+404 KVIKNENEY
-413 LYDEYTKL
+413 LFNEYKKL
-421 DETFEQFDEQDID
+421 DETFESFDELDID
-434 EETIIDERVLC
+434 EDTINDDRILC
-445 KMYWKLFPYTFKVD
+445 KMYWSLFPYTFAINNDSQKD
-459 DNIKGNWIVYN
+459 WI
-470 KLTKLY
+470 TY
-476 DLLSEDKLQSN
+476 DIEKKQYILISRETLRIHITNLLME
-487 MINFFI
+487 
-493 DLFPNKNHTFRE
+493 LFPNKSHNFRKNVA
-505 RLAKSTLTFYQTL
+505 LATLDYYETLT
-518 NKPIINIYNNN
+518 KPIVNIYNNN
-529 SFLELTNETTK
+529 SFLKLTNETNK

-552 VLNYKLLS
+552 VLNCKLL
-560 NTPNFLSFSELPFEI
+560 NDTPNFLSFNELPFEI
-575 DDEFLLALKNGNY
+575 DEDFIEALRNKNY
-588 GEYIKNTLFFTFLTQ
+588 KEYIKDTLFFTFLTH
-603 SFPPELI
+603 SFPNDLTKQELI
-610 KEELISLTNNSSL
+610 ELVNTTSLTS
-623 IPEEHDKFTFKY
+623 EEHDKFIFKY
-635 SGKNSTYRF
+635 TGKNSNYRF

-655 GYTMIPRHVYNSDKA
+655 GYTMIPRHVYNSDKS

-726 NELPDRFSSEIRGTL
+726 NELPDRFSNEIRGTL

-755 FKPNYSAQ
+755 FKSNYSAQ
-763 LPGKIVLI
+763 LPGKLILI

-800 TTNAIEDIDNKLIEP
+800 TENAIPDIDNKLIEP
-815 DNLKAFFLFCLSGAL
+815 ENLKAFFLFCLSGAI

-839 VSKIGLDLLVKME
+839 VSKIGLDLLAKME
-852 KQNNPIEELLK
+852 KQNNPIEDLLK
-863 ETVEFLT
+863 ETVEFMT
-870 PRELE
+870 EKELQN
-875 EDFRTKRYAIPRTEL
+875 DMLAKNYAVPRTEL
-890 LAHIK
+890 FSHIK
-895 TYISSSINIT
+895 TYLASSVNMST
-905 TITPK
+905 FTVK
-910 TWGMMGTRCQQIAS
+910 TWDTMSSKCQQIAS
-924 VIAKHFNQP
+924 VISKHFNQP
-933 EYVIYCPM
+933 EYIMYCPM
-941 ILGRDNLYKKH
+941 VLGSRNKYKKH
-952 NNMVDAFRGIK
+952 STPVEAFRGIK
-963 LKDYNMET
+963 LKDYNMEDT
-971 VTDLEELNGEIN
+971 SDLEELNEVLN

>member
-35 IGNQYTAKEVW
+35 LGNQYTAKEVW

-78 GIDYINKFKTLPLAN
+78 GIDYINKFNTLPLAN

-152 GGSNEDSSKG
+152 GGSNEDNSKG

-322 RAARATEKPDYT
+322 RAARASNQPDYIF
-334 YFKTPYTTEVN
+334 FKTPYTTEVN
-345 QQIYKEQVEKNKLE
+345 QQIYKAQVEKNKEE
-359 REKIKEQRETEKEA
+359 RAIAREEKE
-373 KRIEREKIKEQKRL
+373 KLKELKKQQKLLEKF
-387 QKQSEL
+387 
-393 YNIIDEFVKKI
+393 NIIDAFQKI
-404 EAIKNENEY
+404 ISNIKNTNTE
-413 LYDEYTKL
+413 LYDEYKKL
-421 DETFEQFDEQDID
+421 DETFEVFDETDID
-434 EETIIDERVLC
+434 EDTILDERVLC
-445 KMYWKLFPYTFKVD
+445 NMYWKLFPYTFKAD
-459 DNIKGNWIVYN
+459 DNVRGNWVVYN

-518 NKPIINIYNNN
+518 DKPIINIYNNN
-529 SFLELTNETTK
+529 SFLKLTNETTK

-552 VLNYKLLS
+552 VLNCKLLD
-560 NTPNFLSFSELPFEI
+560 NTPNFLSFNELPFEI
-575 DDEFLLALKNGNY
+575 DEDFIEALRNKNY
-588 GEYIKNTLFFTFLTQ
+588 KEYIKDTLFFTFLTH
-603 SFPPELI
+603 SFPNDLTKQELI
-610 KEELISLTNNSSL
+610 ELVNTPSLVA
-623 IPEEHDKFTFKY
+623 EEHDKFIFKY
-635 SGKNSTYRF
+635 TGKNSNYRF

-655 GYTMIPRHVYNSDKA
+655 GYTMIPRHVYNSDKS

-763 LPGKIVLI
+763 LPGKLVLI

-800 TTNAIEDIDNKLIEP
+800 TENAIPDIDNKLIEP
-815 DNLKAFFLFCLSGAL
+815 ENLKAFFLFCLSGAI
-830 DVLKHNYTV
+830 DVLNHNYTV
-839 VSKIGLDLLVKME
+839 VSKIGLDLLAKME
-852 KQNNPIEELLK
+852 KQNNPIEDLLK
-863 ETVEFLT
+863 ETVEFMT
-870 PRELE
+870 EKELQN
-875 EDFRTKRYAIPRTEL
+875 DMLAKNYAVPRTEL
-890 LAHIK
+890 FSHIK
-895 TYISSSINIT
+895 TYLASSVNMST
-905 TITPK
+905 FTVK
-910 TWGMMGTRCQQIAS
+910 TWDTMSSKCQQIAS
-924 VIAKHFNQP
+924 VISKHFNQP
-933 EYVIYCPM
+933 EYIMYCPM
-941 ILGRDNLYKKH
+941 VLGSGNKYKKH
-952 NNMVDAFRGIK
+952 STPVEAFRGIK
-963 LKDYNMET
+963 LKDYNMEDT
-971 VTDLEELNGEIN
+971 SDLEELNEVLN

>member
-78 GIDYINKFKTLPLAN
+78 GIDYINRFNTLPLAN
-93 TAVST
+93 TAVSS

-162 KFIVYTGNVIK
+162 KFIVYTGNIIK
-173 DFKLELNNTN
+173 DFKLELNNIN
-183 ETIVP
+183 KTIIP
-188 EVTPQVLQDNKVIYT
+188 EVTPQVIQDNKVIYT

-322 RAARATEKPDYT
+322 RAARASNQPDYIF
-334 YFKTPYTTEVN
+334 FKTPYTTEVN
-345 QQIYKEQVEKNKLE
+345 QQIYKEQVEKNREE
-359 REKIKEQRETEKEA
+359 RAIAR
-373 KRIEREKIKEQKRL
+373 EQKEKLRE
-387 QKQSEL
+387 QKKQQKLIEA
-393 YNIIDEFVKKI
+393 NIIIDEFIKKI
-404 EAIKNENEY
+404 KVIKNKNEY
-413 LYDEYTKL
+413 LFNEYKKL
-421 DETFEQFDEQDID
+421 DETFESFDELDID
-434 EETIIDERVLC
+434 EDTINDDRILC
-445 KMYWKLFPYTFKVD
+445 KMYWSLFPYTFAVNNDSQKD
-459 DNIKGNWIVYN
+459 WI
-470 KLTKLY
+470 TY
-476 DLLSEDKLQSN
+476 DIEKKQYILISRETLRIHITNLLME
-487 MINFFI
+487 
-493 DLFPNKNHTFRE
+493 LFPNKSHNFRKNVA
-505 RLAKSTLTFYQTL
+505 LATLDYYETL
-518 NKPIINIYNNN
+518 NKPIVNIYNNN
-529 SFLELTNETTK
+529 SFLKLTNETNK

-552 VLNYKLLS
+552 VLNCKLL
-560 NTPNFLSFSELPFEI
+560 NDTPNFLSFNELPFEI
-575 DDEFLLALKNGNY
+575 DEDFIEALRNKNY
-588 GEYIKNTLFFTFLTQ
+588 KEYIKDTLFFTFLTH
-603 SFPPELI
+603 SFPNDLTKQELI
-610 KEELISLTNNSSL
+610 ELVNTPSLVA
-623 IPEEHDKFTFKY
+623 EEHDKFIFKY
-635 SGKNSTYRF
+635 TGKNSNYRF

-655 GYTMIPRHVYNSDKA
+655 GYTMIPRHVYNSDKS

-726 NELPDRFSSEIRGTL
+726 NELPDRFSNEIRGTL

-755 FKPNYSAQ
+755 FKSNYSAQ
-763 LPGKIVLI
+763 LPGKIILI

-800 TTNAIEDIDNKLIEP
+800 TENAIPDIDNKLIEP
-815 DNLKAFFLFCLSGAL
+815 ENLKAFFLFCLSGAL
-830 DVLKHNYTV
+830 DVLNHNYTV
-839 VSKIGLDLLVKME
+839 VSKIGLDLLAKME
-852 KQNNPIEELLK
+852 KQNNPIEDLLK
-863 ETVEFLT
+863 ETVEFMT
-870 PRELE
+870 EKELQN
-875 EDFRTKRYAIPRTEL
+875 DMLAKNYAVPRTEL
-890 LAHIK
+890 FSHIK
-895 TYISSSINIT
+895 TYLASSVNMST
-905 TITPK
+905 FTVK
-910 TWGMMGTRCQQIAS
+910 TWDTMSSKCQQIAS
-924 VIAKHFNQP
+924 VISKHFNQP
-933 EYVIYCPM
+933 EYIMYCPM
-941 ILGRDNLYKKH
+941 VLGSRNKYKKH
-952 NNMVDAFRGIK
+952 SNPVEAFRGIK
-963 LKDYNMET
+963 LKDYNMEDT
-971 VTDLEELNGEIN
+971 SDLEELNEVLN

>member
-78 GIDYINKFKTLPLAN
+78 GIDYINRFNTLPLAN

-152 GGSNEDSSKG
+152 GGSNEDDSKG

-183 ETIVP
+183 ETIIP
-188 EVTPQVLQDNKVIYT
+188 EVTPQVIQDNKVIYT

-322 RAARATEKPDYT
+322 RAARASNQPDYIF
-334 YFKTPYTTEVN
+334 FKTPYTTETYN
-345 QQIYKEQVEKNKLE
+345 QIKQEQIKKNKEE
-359 REKIKEQRETEKEA
+359 RAIAREEKE
-373 KRIEREKIKEQKRL
+373 KLKEQKKQ
-387 QKQSEL
+387 QKLLEKF
-393 YNIIDEFVKKI
+393 NIIDAFQKI
-404 EAIKNENEY
+404 ISNIKNNNID
-413 LYDEYTKL
+413 LYDEYKKL
-421 DETFEQFDEQDID
+421 DETFEVFDETDID
-434 EETIIDERVLC
+434 EDTILDERVLC
-445 KMYWKLFPYTFKVD
+445 NMYWKLFPYTFKAD
-459 DNIKGNWIVYN
+459 DNVRGNWIIYN
-470 KLTKLY
+470 KTTKLY
-476 DLLSEDKLQSN
+476 DLLTTDLLQSN
-487 MINFFI
+487 IINFFI
-493 DLFPNKNHTFRE
+493 DLFPNRNHTFRE

-529 SFLELTNETTK
+529 SFLKLTNETNK

-552 VLNYKLLS
+552 VLNCKLLS
-560 NTPNFLSFSELPFEI
+560 DTPNFLSFNELPFEI
-575 DDEFLLALKNGNY
+575 DEDFIEALRNKNY
-588 GEYIKNTLFFTFLTQ
+588 KEYIKDTLFFTFLTH
-603 SFPPELI
+603 SFPNDLTKQELI
-610 KEELISLTNNSSL
+610 ELVNTPSLVA
-623 IPEEHDKFTFKY
+623 EEHDKFIFKY
-635 SGKNSTYRF
+635 TGKNSNYRF

-755 FKPNYSAQ
+755 FKPNYSTQ
-763 LPGKIVLI
+763 LPGKLVLI

-800 TTNAIEDIDNKLIEP
+800 TENAIPDIDNKLIEP
-815 DNLKAFFLFCLSGAL
+815 ENLKAFFLFCLSGAI
-830 DVLKHNYTV
+830 DVLNHNYTV
-839 VSKIGLDLLVKME
+839 VSKIGLDLLAKME
-852 KQNNPIEELLK
+852 KQNNPIEDLLK

-870 PRELE
+870 EKELQNDMLVKNYAVPRVEL
-875 EDFRTKRYAIPRTEL
+875 FS
-890 LAHIK
+890 HIK
-895 TYISSSINIT
+895 TYLASSVNMST
-905 TITPK
+905 FTVK
-910 TWGMMGTRCQQIAS
+910 TWDTMSSKCQQIAS
-924 VIAKHFNQP
+924 VISKHFNQP
-933 EYVIYCPM
+933 EYIMYCPM
-941 ILGRDNLYKKH
+941 VLGSRNKYKKH
-952 NNMVDAFRGIK
+952 STPVEAFRGIK
-963 LKDYNMET
+963 LKDYNMEDT
-971 VTDLEELNGEIN
+971 SDLEELNEVLN

>member
-78 GIDYINKFKTLPLAN
+78 GIDYINRFNTLPLAN

-143 MCKHIELFN
+143 LCKHIELFN
-152 GGSNEDSSKG
+152 GGSNEDNSKG

-188 EVTPQVLQDNKVIYT
+188 EVTPQVIQDNKVIYT

-230 KTLYEQGLFIK
+230 KSLYEQGLFIK

-334 YFKTPYTTEVN
+334 YFKTPYTTETYN
-345 QQIYKEQVEKNKLE
+345 QIKQEQVKKNKEE
-359 REKIKEQRETEKEA
+359 RAAIKEEKEKIKELKKQQKLLEKFTV
-373 KRIEREKIKEQKRL
+373 INDFQK
-387 QKQSEL
+387 
-393 YNIIDEFVKKI
+393 NISN
-404 EAIKNENEY
+404 IKNTNTE
-413 LYDEYTKL
+413 LYDEYKKL
-421 DETFEQFDEQDID
+421 DETFEVFDETDID
-434 EETIIDERVLC
+434 EDTILDERVLC
-445 KMYWKLFPYTFKVD
+445 NMYWKLFPYTFKVD
-459 DNIKGNWIVYN
+459 DNVRGNWITYN
-470 KLTKLY
+470 KTTKLY
-476 DLLSEDKLQSN
+476 ELLTNELLQSN
-487 MINFFI
+487 IINFFI

-518 NKPIINIYNNN
+518 NKPIVNIYNNN
-529 SFLELTNETTK
+529 SFLKLTNETNK

-552 VLNYKLLS
+552 VLNCKLLD
-560 NTPNFLSFSELPFEI
+560 NTPNFLSFNELPFDI
-575 DDEFLLALKNGNY
+575 DEDFIEALKNKNY
-588 GEYIKNTLFFTFLTQ
+588 KEYIKDTLFFTFLTQ
-603 SFPPELI
+603 SFPNDLTKQELTELI
-610 KEELISLTNNSSL
+610 NNPSLVS
-623 IPEEHDKFTFKY
+623 EEHDKFIFKY
-635 SGKNSTYRF
+635 NGKNSTYRF

-689 YLLTGRKDLSG
+689 YLLTGRKDLAG

-711 AYALAPFKTTPLIVV
+711 QYALAPFKTTPLIVV
-726 NELPDRFSSEIRGTL
+726 NELPDRFSNEIRGTL

-755 FKPNYSAQ
+755 FKSNYSAQ
-763 LPGKIVLI
+763 LPGKLI
-771 GNVLPKIV
+771 LVGNVLPKIV

-800 TTNAIEDIDNKLIEP
+800 TENAIPDIDNKLIESE
-815 DNLKAFFLFCLSGAL
+815 NLKAFFLFCLSGAL
-830 DVLKHNYTV
+830 DVLNHNYTV

-852 KQNNPIEELLK
+852 KQNNPIEELLNQ
-863 ETVEFLT
+863 TVEFMT
-870 PRELE
+870 EKELHA
-875 EDFRTKRYAIPRTEL
+875 DMLPKNYAIPRTDL
-890 LAHIK
+890 FSHLK
-895 TYISSSINIT
+895 TYISSSRNIT
-905 TITPK
+905 NYTIK
-910 TWGMMGTRCQQIAS
+910 TWGMAGSKCQQIAS

-941 ILGRDNLYKKH
+941 ILGSKNRYRKH
-952 NNMVDAFRGIK
+952 SNPVEAFRGIK
-963 LKDYNMET
+963 LKDYE
-971 VTDLEELNGEIN
+971 LEDTTELEKINEVLN

>member
-78 GIDYINKFKTLPLAN
+78 GIDYINRFNTLPLAN
-93 TAVST
+93 TAVSS

-162 KFIVYTGNVIK
+162 KFIVYTGNIIK

-183 ETIVP
+183 ETIIP

-322 RAARATEKPDYT
+322 RAARASNQPDYIF
-334 YFKTPYTTEVN
+334 FKTPYTTEVN
-345 QQIYKEQVEKNKLE
+345 QQIYKEQVEKNREE
-359 REKIKEQRETEKEA
+359 RAIAR
-373 KRIEREKIKEQKRL
+373 EQKEKLRE
-387 QKQSEL
+387 QKKQQKLIEA
-393 YNIIDEFVKKI
+393 NIIIDEFIKKI
-404 EAIKNENEY
+404 KVIKNKNEY
-413 LYDEYTKL
+413 LFNEYKKL
-421 DETFEQFDEQDID
+421 DETFESFDELDID
-434 EETIIDERVLC
+434 EDTINDDRILC
-445 KMYWKLFPYTFKVD
+445 KMYWSLFPYTFAVNNDSQKD
-459 DNIKGNWIVYN
+459 WI
-470 KLTKLY
+470 TY
-476 DLLSEDKLQSN
+476 DIEKKQYILISRETLRIHITNLLME
-487 MINFFI
+487 
-493 DLFPNKNHTFRE
+493 LFPNKSHNFRKNVA
-505 RLAKSTLTFYQTL
+505 LATLDYYETL
-518 NKPIINIYNNN
+518 NKPIVNIYNNN
-529 SFLELTNETTK
+529 SFLKLTNETNK

-552 VLNYKLLS
+552 VLNCKLL
-560 NTPNFLSFSELPFEI
+560 NDTPNFLSFNELPFEI
-575 DDEFLLALKNGNY
+575 DEDFIEALRNKNY
-588 GEYIKNTLFFTFLTQ
+588 KEYIKDTLFFTFLTH
-603 SFPPELI
+603 SFPNDLTKQELI
-610 KEELISLTNNSSL
+610 ELVNTPSLVA
-623 IPEEHDKFTFKY
+623 EEHDKFIFKY
-635 SGKNSTYRF
+635 TGKNSNYRF

-655 GYTMIPRHVYNSDKA
+655 GYTMIPRHVYNSDKS

-726 NELPDRFSSEIRGTL
+726 NELPDRFSNEIRGTL

-755 FKPNYSAQ
+755 FKSNYSAQ
-763 LPGKIVLI
+763 LPGKIILI

-800 TTNAIEDIDNKLIEP
+800 TENAIPDIDNKLIEP
-815 DNLKAFFLFCLSGAL
+815 ENLKAFFLFCLSGAL
-830 DVLKHNYTV
+830 DVLNHNYTV
-839 VSKIGLDLLVKME
+839 VSKIGLDLLAKME
-852 KQNNPIEELLK
+852 KQNNPIEDLLK
-863 ETVEFLT
+863 ETVEFMT
-870 PRELE
+870 EKELQN
-875 EDFRTKRYAIPRTEL
+875 DMLAKNYAVPRTEL
-890 LAHIK
+890 FSHIK
-895 TYISSSINIT
+895 TYLASSVNMST
-905 TITPK
+905 FTVK
-910 TWGMMGTRCQQIAS
+910 TWDTMSSKCQQIAS
-924 VIAKHFNQP
+924 VISKHFNQP
-933 EYVIYCPM
+933 EYIMYCPM
-941 ILGRDNLYKKH
+941 VLGSRNKYKKH
-952 NNMVDAFRGIK
+952 SNPVEAFRGIK
-963 LKDYNMET
+963 LKDYNMEDT
-971 VTDLEELNGEIN
+971 SDLEELNEVLN

>member
-78 GIDYINKFKTLPLAN
+78 GIDYINRFNTLPLAN

-119 HIYLLLDKEYDIPA
+119 HIYLLLDKGYDIPA

-143 MCKHIELFN
+143 LCKHIELFN
-152 GGSNEDSSKG
+152 GGSNEDDSKG

-183 ETIVP
+183 ETNVP
-188 EVTPQVLQDNKVIYT
+188 EVTPQVIQDNKVIYT

-322 RAARATEKPDYT
+322 RAARASKQPDYIF
-334 YFKTPYTTEVN
+334 FKTPYTTEVN
-345 QQIYKEQVEKNKLE
+345 QQIYKEQVEKNREE
-359 REKIKEQRETEKEA
+359 RAIAREEKE
-373 KRIEREKIKEQKRL
+373 KLKEQKKQ
-387 QKQSEL
+387 QKLIEA
-393 YNIIDEFVKKI
+393 NIIIDEFINKI
-404 EAIKNENEY
+404 KLIKNENEY
-413 LYDEYTKL
+413 LFNEYKKL
-421 DETFEQFDEQDID
+421 DETFESFDELDID
-434 EETIIDERVLC
+434 EDTINDDRILC
-445 KMYWKLFPYTFKVD
+445 KMYWSLFPYTFAINNDSQKD
-459 DNIKGNWIVYN
+459 WI
-470 KLTKLY
+470 TY
-476 DLLSEDKLQSN
+476 DIEKKQYILISRETLRIHITNLLME
-487 MINFFI
+487 
-493 DLFPNKNHTFRE
+493 LFPNKSHNFRKNVA
-505 RLAKSTLTFYQTL
+505 LATLDYYETL
-518 NKPIINIYNNN
+518 NKPIVNIYNNN
-529 SFLELTNETTK
+529 SFLKLTNETNK

-552 VLNYKLLS
+552 VLNCKLLS
-560 NTPNFLSFSELPFEI
+560 DTPNFLSFNELPFEI
-575 DDEFLLALKNGNY
+575 DEDFIEALRNKNY
-588 GEYIKNTLFFTFLTQ
+588 KEYIKDTLFFTFLTH
-603 SFPPELI
+603 SFPNDLTKQELI
-610 KEELISLTNNSSL
+610 ELVNTTSLTS
-623 IPEEHDKFTFKY
+623 EEHDKFIFKY
-635 SGKNSTYRF
+635 TGKNSNYRF

-655 GYTMIPRHVYNSDKA
+655 GYTMIPRHVYNSDKS

-726 NELPDRFSSEIRGTL
+726 NELPDRFSNEIRGTL

-755 FKPNYSAQ
+755 FKSNYSAQ
-763 LPGKIVLI
+763 LPGKLILI

-800 TTNAIEDIDNKLIEP
+800 TENAIPDIDNKLIEP
-815 DNLKAFFLFCLSGAL
+815 ENLKAFFLFCLSGAI

-839 VSKIGLDLLVKME
+839 VSKIGLDLLAKME
-852 KQNNPIEELLK
+852 KQNNPIEDLLK
-863 ETVEFLT
+863 ETVEFMT
-870 PRELE
+870 EKELQN
-875 EDFRTKRYAIPRTEL
+875 DMLAKNYAVPRTEL
-890 LAHIK
+890 FSHIK
-895 TYISSSINIT
+895 TYLASSVNMST
-905 TITPK
+905 FTVK
-910 TWGMMGTRCQQIAS
+910 TWDTMSSKCQQIAS
-924 VIAKHFNQP
+924 VISKHFNQP
-933 EYVIYCPM
+933 EYIMYCPM
-941 ILGRDNLYKKH
+941 VLGSRNKYKKH
-952 NNMVDAFRGIK
+952 STPVEAFRGIK
-963 LKDYNMET
+963 LKDYNMEDT
-971 VTDLEELNGEIN
+971 SDLEELNEVLN

>member
-65 PLIVVDIDGLTDS
+65 PLIVVDIDGLTDA
-78 GIDYINKFKTLPLAN
+78 GIDYINRFNTLPLAN

-143 MCKHIELFN
+143 LCKHIELFN
-152 GGSNEDSSKG
+152 GGSNEDDSKG

-322 RAARATEKPDYT
+322 RAARASKQPDYIF
-334 YFKTPYTTEVN
+334 FKTPYTTEVN
-345 QQIYKEQVEKNKLE
+345 QQIYKEQVEKNREE
-359 REKIKEQRETEKEA
+359 RAIAREEKE
-373 KRIEREKIKEQKRL
+373 KLKEQKKQ
-387 QKQSEL
+387 QKLIES
-393 YNIIDEFVKKI
+393 NIIIDEFINKI
-404 EAIKNENEY
+404 KVIKNENEY
-413 LYDEYTKL
+413 LFNEYKKL
-421 DETFEQFDEQDID
+421 DETFESFDELDID
-434 EETIIDERVLC
+434 EDTINDDRILC
-445 KMYWKLFPYTFKVD
+445 KMYWSLFPYTFAINNDSQKD
-459 DNIKGNWIVYN
+459 WI
-470 KLTKLY
+470 TY
-476 DLLSEDKLQSN
+476 DIEKKQYILISRETLRIHITNLLME
-487 MINFFI
+487 
-493 DLFPNKNHTFRE
+493 LFPNKSHNFRKNVA
-505 RLAKSTLTFYQTL
+505 LATLDYYETL
-518 NKPIINIYNNN
+518 NKPTVNIYNNN
-529 SFLELTNETTK
+529 SFLKLTNETNK

-552 VLNYKLLS
+552 VLNCKLLS
-560 NTPNFLSFSELPFEI
+560 DTPNFLSFNELPFEI
-575 DDEFLLALKNGNY
+575 DEDFIEALRNKNY
-588 GEYIKNTLFFTFLTQ
+588 KEYIKDTLFFTFLTH
-603 SFPPELI
+603 SFPNDLTKQELI
-610 KEELISLTNNSSL
+610 ELVNTPSLVA
-623 IPEEHDKFTFKY
+623 EEHDKFIFKY
-635 SGKNSTYRF
+635 TGKNSNYRF

-655 GYTMIPRHVYNSDKA
+655 GYTMIPRHVYNSDKS

-755 FKPNYSAQ
+755 FKSNYSAQ
-763 LPGKIVLI
+763 LPGKLVLI

-800 TTNAIEDIDNKLIEP
+800 TENAIPDIDNKLIEP
-815 DNLKAFFLFCLSGAL
+815 ENLKAFFLFCLSGAI
-830 DVLKHNYTV
+830 DVLNHNYTV
-839 VSKIGLDLLVKME
+839 VSKIGLDLLAKME
-852 KQNNPIEELLK
+852 KQNNPIEDLLK
-863 ETVEFLT
+863 ETVEFMT
-870 PRELE
+870 EKELQN
-875 EDFRTKRYAIPRTEL
+875 DMLAKNYAVPRTEL
-890 LAHIK
+890 FSHIK
-895 TYISSSINIT
+895 TYLASSVNMST
-905 TITPK
+905 FTVK
-910 TWGMMGTRCQQIAS
+910 TWDTMSSKCQQIAS
-924 VIAKHFNQP
+924 VISKHFNQP
-933 EYVIYCPM
+933 EYIMYCPM
-941 ILGRDNLYKKH
+941 VLGSRNKYKKH
-952 NNMVDAFRGIK
+952 STPVEAFRGIK
-963 LKDYNMET
+963 LKDYNMEDT
-971 VTDLEELNGEIN
+971 SDLEELNEVLN

>member
-78 GIDYINKFKTLPLAN
+78 GIDYINRFNTLPLAN

-133 LSRYEETLGG
+133 LTRYEETLGG
-143 MCKHIELFN
+143 LCKHIELFN

-183 ETIVP
+183 ETTVP

-334 YFKTPYTTEVN
+334 YFKTPYTTETYN
-345 QQIYKEQVEKNKLE
+345 QIKQEQIKKNKEE
-359 REKIKEQRETEKEA
+359 RAAIKEEKE
-373 KRIEREKIKEQKRL
+373 KLKELKKQQKLLEKF
-387 QKQSEL
+387 
-393 YNIIDEFVKKI
+393 NIIDAFQKI
-404 EAIKNENEY
+404 ISNIKNTNTE
-413 LYDEYTKL
+413 LYDEYKKL
-421 DETFEQFDEQDID
+421 DETFEVFDETDID
-434 EETIIDERVLC
+434 EDTILDERVLC
-445 KMYWKLFPYTFKVD
+445 NMYWKLFPYTFKAD
-459 DNIKGNWIVYN
+459 DNVRGNWIIYN
-470 KLTKLY
+470 KTTKLY
-476 DLLSEDKLQSN
+476 DLLTTDLLQSN
-487 MINFFI
+487 IINFFI
-493 DLFPNKNHTFRE
+493 DLFPNRNHTFRE

-518 NKPIINIYNNN
+518 DKPIINIYNNN
-529 SFLELTNETTK
+529 SFLELTNETNK

-552 VLNYKLLS
+552 VLNCKLLD
-560 NTPNFLSFSELPFEI
+560 NTPNFLSFNELPFEI
-575 DDEFLLALKNGNY
+575 DEDFIEALRNKNY
-588 GEYIKNTLFFTFLTQ
+588 KEYIKDTLFFTFLTH
-603 SFPPELI
+603 SFPNDLTKQELI
-610 KEELISLTNNSSL
+610 ELVNTPSLIS
-623 IPEEHDKFTFKY
+623 EEYDKFIFKY
-635 SGKNSTYRF
+635 TGKNSNYRF
-644 SSQLKVLQRML
+644 SSQIKVLQRML
-655 GYTMIPRHVYNSDKA
+655 GYTMIPRHVYNSDKS

-689 YLLTGRKDLSG
+689 YLLTGRKDLAG

-711 AYALAPFKTTPLIVV
+711 QYALAPFKTTPLIVV

-755 FKPNYSAQ
+755 FKPNYSTQ
-763 LPGKIVLI
+763 LPGKLVLI

-800 TTNAIEDIDNKLIEP
+800 TENAIPDIDNKLIEP
-815 DNLKAFFLFCLSGAL
+815 ENLKAFFLFCLSGAL
-830 DVLKHNYTV
+830 DVLNHNYTV
-839 VSKIGLDLLVKME
+839 VSKIGLDLLAKME
-852 KQNNPIEELLK
+852 KQNNPIEDLLK
-863 ETVEFLT
+863 ETVEFMTEKELQNDMLVKNYAV
-870 PRELE
+870 PRVDL
-875 EDFRTKRYAIPRTEL
+875 FS
-890 LAHIK
+890 HIK
-895 TYISSSINIT
+895 TYLASSVNMST
-905 TITPK
+905 FTVK
-910 TWGMMGTRCQQIAS
+910 TWDTMSSKCQQIAS
-924 VIAKHFNQP
+924 VISKHFNQP
-933 EYVIYCPM
+933 EYIMYCPM
-941 ILGRDNLYKKH
+941 VLGSRNKYKKH
-952 NNMVDAFRGIK
+952 STPVEAFRGIK
-963 LKDYNMET
+963 LKDYNMEDT
-971 VTDLEELNGEIN
+971 SDLEELNEVLN

>member
-78 GIDYINKFKTLPLAN
+78 GIDYINRFNTLPLAN

-152 GGSNEDSSKG
+152 GGSNEDDSKG

-188 EVTPQVLQDNKVIYT
+188 EVTPQVIQDNKVIYT

-334 YFKTPYTTEVN
+334 YFKTPYTTETYN
-345 QQIYKEQVEKNKLE
+345 QIKQEQIKKNKEE
-359 REKIKEQRETEKEA
+359 RAAIKEEKEKIKELKKQQKLLEKF
-373 KRIEREKIKEQKRL
+373 
-387 QKQSEL
+387 
-393 YNIIDEFVKKI
+393 NIIDAFQKI
-404 EAIKNENEY
+404 ISNIKNNNID
-413 LYDEYTKL
+413 LYDEYKKL
-421 DETFEQFDEQDID
+421 DETFEVFDETDID
-434 EETIIDERVLC
+434 EDTILDERVLC
-445 KMYWKLFPYTFKVD
+445 NMYWKLFPYTFKAD
-459 DNIKGNWIVYN
+459 DNVRGNWIIYN
-470 KLTKLY
+470 KTTKLY
-476 DLLSEDKLQSN
+476 DLLTTDLLQSN
-487 MINFFI
+487 IINFFI
-493 DLFPNKNHTFRE
+493 DLFPNRNHTFRE

-518 NKPIINIYNNN
+518 DKPIINIYNNN
-529 SFLELTNETTK
+529 SFLKLTNETNK

-552 VLNYKLLS
+552 VLNCKLLS
-560 NTPNFLSFSELPFEI
+560 DTPNFLSFNELPFEI
-575 DDEFLLALKNGNY
+575 DEDFIEALRNKNY
-588 GEYIKNTLFFTFLTQ
+588 KEYIKDTLFYTFLTH
-603 SFPPELI
+603 SFPNDLTKQELT
-610 KEELISLTNNSSL
+610 ELVNTPSLIS
-623 IPEEHDKFTFKY
+623 EEYDKFIFKY
-635 SGKNSTYRF
+635 TGKNSNYRF

-655 GYTMIPRHVYNSDKA
+655 GYTMLPRHVYNSDKS

-763 LPGKIVLI
+763 LPGKLVLI

-815 DNLKAFFLFCLSGAL
+815 DNLKAFFLFCLSGAI
-830 DVLKHNYTV
+830 DVLNHNYTV
-839 VSKIGLDLLVKME
+839 VSKIGLDLLAKME
-852 KQNNPIEELLK
+852 KQNNPIEDLLK

-870 PRELE
+870 EKELQN
-875 EDFRTKRYAIPRTEL
+875 DMLAKNYAVPRTEL
-890 LAHIK
+890 FSHIK
-895 TYISSSINIT
+895 TYLASSVNMST
-905 TITPK
+905 FTVK
-910 TWGMMGTRCQQIAS
+910 TWDTMSSKCQQIAS
-924 VIAKHFNQP
+924 VISKHFNQP
-933 EYVIYCPM
+933 EYIMYCPM
-941 ILGRDNLYKKH
+941 VLGSGNKYKKH
-952 NNMVDAFRGIK
+952 STPVEAFRGIK
-963 LKDYNMET
+963 LKDYNMEDT
-971 VTDLEELNGEIN
+971 SDLEELNEVLN

>member
-22 PRRIRTSSIDWNI
+22 PRRIRTSSIDWNLL
-35 IGNQYTAKEVW
+35 GNQYTAKEVW

-78 GIDYINKFKTLPLAN
+78 GIDYINRFNTLPLAN

-162 KFIVYTGNVIK
+162 KFIVYTGNIIK

-183 ETIVP
+183 ETIAP
-188 EVTPQVLQDNKVIYT
+188 EVTPQVIQDNKVIYT

-221 TRLLEDNEF
+221 NRLLEDNEF

-322 RAARATEKPDYT
+322 RAARASNQPDYIF
-334 YFKTPYTTEVN
+334 FKTPYTTEVN
-345 QQIYKEQVEKNKLE
+345 QKIYKEQVEKNKEE
-359 REKIKEQRETEKEA
+359 RAIAREEKE
-373 KRIEREKIKEQKRL
+373 KLKELKKQQKLLEKF
-387 QKQSEL
+387 
-393 YNIIDEFVKKI
+393 NIIDAFQKI
-404 EAIKNENEY
+404 ISNIKNTNTE
-413 LYDEYTKL
+413 LYDEYKKL
-421 DETFEQFDEQDID
+421 DETFEVFDETDID
-434 EETIIDERVLC
+434 EDTILDERVLC
-445 KMYWKLFPYTFKVD
+445 NMYWKLFPYTFKAD
-459 DNIKGNWIVYN
+459 DNVRGNWIVYN

-529 SFLELTNETTK
+529 SFLKLTNETNK

-552 VLNYKLLS
+552 VLNCKLL
-560 NTPNFLSFSELPFEI
+560 NDTPNFLSFNELPFEI
-575 DDEFLLALKNGNY
+575 DEDFIEALRNKNY
-588 GEYIKNTLFFTFLTQ
+588 KEYIKDTLFFTFLTH
-603 SFPPELI
+603 SFPNDLTKQELI
-610 KEELISLTNNSSL
+610 ELVNTTSLTS
-623 IPEEHDKFTFKY
+623 EEHDKFIFKY
-635 SGKNSTYRF
+635 TGKNSNYRF

-655 GYTMIPRHVYNSDKA
+655 GYTMIPRHVYNSDKS

-726 NELPDRFSSEIRGTL
+726 NELPDRFSNEIRGTL

-755 FKPNYSAQ
+755 FKSNYSAQ
-763 LPGKIVLI
+763 LPGKLI
-771 GNVLPKIV
+771 LVGNVLPKIV

-800 TTNAIEDIDNKLIEP
+800 TENAIPDIDNKLIEP
-815 DNLKAFFLFCLSGAL
+815 ENLKAFFLFCLSGAL
-830 DVLKHNYTV
+830 DVLNNNYTV
-839 VSKIGLDLLVKME
+839 VSKIGLDLLAKME
-852 KQNNPIEELLK
+852 KQNNPIEDLLK

-870 PRELE
+870 EKELQN
-875 EDFRTKRYAIPRTEL
+875 DMLAKNYAVPRTEL
-890 LAHIK
+890 FFHIK
-895 TYISSSINIT
+895 TYLASSVNMST
-905 TITPK
+905 FTVK
-910 TWGMMGTRCQQIAS
+910 TWDTMSSKCQQIAS
-924 VIAKHFNQP
+924 VISKHFNQP
-933 EYVIYCPM
+933 EYIMYCPM
-941 ILGRDNLYKKH
+941 VLGSSNKYKKH
-952 NNMVDAFRGIK
+952 STPVEAFRGIK
-963 LKDYNMET
+963 LKDYNMEDT
-971 VTDLEELNGEIN
+971 SDLEELNEVLN

>member
-78 GIDYINKFKTLPLAN
+78 GIDYINRFNTLPLAN

-152 GGSNEDSSKG
+152 GGSNEDDSKG

-334 YFKTPYTTEVN
+334 YFKTPYTTETYN
-345 QQIYKEQVEKNKLE
+345 QIKQEQIKKNKEE
-359 REKIKEQRETEKEA
+359 RAAIKEEKEKIKELKKQQKLLEKF
-373 KRIEREKIKEQKRL
+373 
-387 QKQSEL
+387 
-393 YNIIDEFVKKI
+393 NIIDDFQKI
-404 EAIKNENEY
+404 ISNIKNTNTE
-413 LYDEYTKL
+413 LYDEYKKL
-421 DETFEQFDEQDID
+421 DETFEVFDETDID
-434 EETIIDERVLC
+434 EDTILDERVLC
-445 KMYWKLFPYTFKVD
+445 NMYWKLFPYTFKAD
-459 DNIKGNWIVYN
+459 DNVRGNWIIYN
-470 KLTKLY
+470 KTTKLY
-476 DLLSEDKLQSN
+476 DLLTTDLLQSN
-487 MINFFI
+487 IINFFI

-529 SFLELTNETTK
+529 SFLKLTNETTK

-552 VLNYKLLS
+552 VLNCKLL
-560 NTPNFLSFSELPFEI
+560 NDTPNFLSFNELPFEI
-575 DDEFLLALKNGNY
+575 DDGFITALRNKNY
-588 GEYIKNTLFFTFLTQ
+588 KEYIKNTLFFTFLTH
-603 SFPPELI
+603 SFPNDLTKQELTD
-610 KEELISLTNNSSL
+610 LINNPSLVS
-623 IPEEHDKFTFKY
+623 EEHDKFIFKY
-635 SGKNSTYRF
+635 NGKNSTYRF
-644 SSQLKVLQRML
+644 SSQIKVLQRML
-655 GYTMIPRHVYNSDKA
+655 GYTMLPRHVYNSDKS

-689 YLLTGRKDLSG
+689 YLLTGRKDLAG

-711 AYALAPFKTTPLIVV
+711 QYALAPFKTTPLIVV
-726 NELPDRFSSEIRGTL
+726 NELPDKFSNEIRGTL

-763 LPGKIVLI
+763 LPGKLILI

-800 TTNAIEDIDNKLIEP
+800 TEQSISDIDNKLIESE
-815 DNLKAFFLFCLSGAL
+815 NLKAFFLFCLSGAL
-830 DVLKHNYTV
+830 DVLNHNYTV

-852 KQNNPIEELLK
+852 KQNNPIEELLNQ
-863 ETVEFLT
+863 TVEFMT
-870 PRELE
+870 EKELHA
-875 EDFRTKRYAIPRTEL
+875 DMLPKNYAIPRTDL
-890 LAHIK
+890 FSHLK
-895 TYISSSINIT
+895 TYIASSRNIT
-905 TITPK
+905 NYTIK
-910 TWGMMGTRCQQIAS
+910 TWGMTGSKCQQIAS

-941 ILGRDNLYKKH
+941 ILGSKNRYKKH
-952 NNMVDAFRGIK
+952 SNPVEAFRGIK
-963 LKDYNMET
+963 LKDYELDDT
-971 VTDLEELNGEIN
+971 TELEKINEVLN

>member
-78 GIDYINKFKTLPLAN
+78 GIDYINRFNTLPLAN

-133 LSRYEETLGG
+133 LSRYDETLGG

-152 GGSNEDSSKG
+152 GGSNEDDSKG

-322 RAARATEKPDYT
+322 RAARASNQPDYIF
-334 YFKTPYTTEVN
+334 FKTPYTTEVN
-345 QQIYKEQVEKNKLE
+345 QKIYKEQVEKNREE
-359 REKIKEQRETEKEA
+359 RAIAREEKE
-373 KRIEREKIKEQKRL
+373 KLKELKKQQKLLEKF
-387 QKQSEL
+387 
-393 YNIIDEFVKKI
+393 NIIDAFQKI
-404 EAIKNENEY
+404 ISTIKNNNID
-413 LYDEYTKL
+413 LYDEYKKL
-421 DETFEQFDEQDID
+421 DETFEVFDETDID
-434 EETIIDERVLC
+434 EDTILDERVLC
-445 KMYWKLFPYTFKVD
+445 NMYWKLFPYTFKVD
-459 DNIKGNWIVYN
+459 DNVRGNWIIYN
-470 KLTKLY
+470 KTTKLY
-476 DLLSEDKLQSN
+476 DLLTTDLLQSN
-487 MINFFI
+487 IINFFI
-493 DLFPNKNHTFRE
+493 DLFPNRNHTFRE

-518 NKPIINIYNNN
+518 DKPIINIYNNN
-529 SFLELTNETTK
+529 SFLKLTNETTK

-552 VLNYKLLS
+552 VLNCKLLD
-560 NTPNFLSFSELPFEI
+560 NTPNFLSFNELPFEI
-575 DDEFLLALKNGNY
+575 DEDFIEALRNKNY
-588 GEYIKNTLFFTFLTQ
+588 KEYIKDTLFFTFLTH
-603 SFPPELI
+603 SFPNDLTKQELI
-610 KEELISLTNNSSL
+610 ELVNTTSLT
-623 IPEEHDKFTFKY
+623 PEEHDKFIFKY
-635 SGKNSTYRF
+635 TGKNSNYRF

-655 GYTMIPRHVYNSDKA
+655 GYTMIPRHVYNSDKS

-711 AYALAPFKTTPLIVV
+711 QYALAPFKTTPLIVV

-755 FKPNYSAQ
+755 FKPNYSTQ
-763 LPGKIVLI
+763 LPGKLVLI

-800 TTNAIEDIDNKLIEP
+800 TENAIPDIDNKLIEP
-815 DNLKAFFLFCLSGAL
+815 ENLKAFFLFCLSGAI
-830 DVLKHNYTV
+830 DVLKHDYTV
-839 VSKIGLDLLVKME
+839 VSKIGLDLLAKME
-852 KQNNPIEELLK
+852 KQNNPIEDLLK

-870 PRELE
+870 EKELQN
-875 EDFRTKRYAIPRTEL
+875 DMLAKNYAVPRTEL
-890 LAHIK
+890 FSHIK
-895 TYISSSINIT
+895 TYLASSVNMST
-905 TITPK
+905 FTVK
-910 TWGMMGTRCQQIAS
+910 TWDTMSSKCQQIAS
-924 VIAKHFNQP
+924 VISKHFNQP
-933 EYVIYCPM
+933 EYIMYCPM
-941 ILGRDNLYKKH
+941 VLGSRNKYKKH
-952 NNMVDAFRGIK
+952 STPVEAFRGIK
-963 LKDYNMET
+963 LKDYNMEDT
-971 VTDLEELNGEIN
+971 SDLEELNGEIN

>member
-78 GIDYINKFKTLPLAN
+78 GIDYINRFNTLPLAN

-143 MCKHIELFN
+143 LCKHIELFN
-152 GGSNEDSSKG
+152 GGSNEDDSKG

-188 EVTPQVLQDNKVIYT
+188 EVTPQLIQENKVIYT

-322 RAARATEKPDYT
+322 RAARASNQPDYIF
-334 YFKTPYTTEVN
+334 FKTPYTTEVN

-359 REKIKEQRETEKEA
+359 RDKWEA
-373 KRIEREKIKEQKRL
+373 
-387 QKQSEL
+387 
-393 YNIIDEFVKKI
+393 
-404 EAIKNENEY
+404 
-413 LYDEYTKL
+413 
-421 DETFEQFDEQDID
+421 
-434 EETIIDERVLC
+434 
-445 KMYWKLFPYTFKVD
+445 
-459 DNIKGNWIVYN
+459 
-470 KLTKLY
+470 
-476 DLLSEDKLQSN
+476 
-487 MINFFI
+487 
-493 DLFPNKNHTFRE
+493 
-505 RLAKSTLTFYQTL
+505 
-518 NKPIINIYNNN
+518 
-529 SFLELTNETTK
+529 
-540 GYYYKVKNGILD
+540 
-552 VLNYKLLS
+552 
-560 NTPNFLSFSELPFEI
+560 
-575 DDEFLLALKNGNY
+575 
-588 GEYIKNTLFFTFLTQ
+588 
-603 SFPPELI
+603 
-610 KEELISLTNNSSL
+610 
-623 IPEEHDKFTFKY
+623 
-635 SGKNSTYRF
+635 
-644 SSQLKVLQRML
+644 
-655 GYTMIPRHVYNSDKA
+655 
-670 LILYGV
+670 
-676 AGSGKSTLAKLLG
+676 
-689 YLLTGRKDLSG
+689 DLSS
-700 LTTTFTALERN
+700 
-711 AYALAPFKTTPLIVV
+711 
-726 NELPDRFSSEIRGTL
+726 NES
-741 NALISGESVEVNEK
+741 
-755 FKPNYSAQ
+755 
-763 LPGKIVLI
+763 
-771 GNVLPKIV
+771 
-779 DDSGSLARRSV
+779 DDDP
-790 IVNFSVNVSK
+790 
-800 TTNAIEDIDNKLIEP
+800 EDFD
-815 DNLKAFFLFCLSGAL
+815 S
-830 DVLKHNYTV
+830 
-839 VSKIGLDLLVKME
+839 
-852 KQNNPIEELLK
+852 
-863 ETVEFLT
+863 
-870 PRELE
+870 LE
-875 EDFRTKRYAIPRTEL
+875 EDPIPEDDD
-890 LAHIK
+890 HSGDIPDDE
-895 TYISSSINIT
+895 IMEESE
-905 TITPK
+905 
-910 TWGMMGTRCQQIAS
+910 G
-924 VIAKHFNQP
+924 
-933 EYVIYCPM
+933 
-941 ILGRDNLYKKH
+941 
-952 NNMVDAFRGIK
+952 NND
-963 LKDYNMET
+963 E
-971 VTDLEELNGEIN
+971 
-983 GSK
+983 

>member
-35 IGNQYTAKEVW
+35 LGNQYTAKEVW

-78 GIDYINKFKTLPLAN
+78 GIDYINKFNTLPLAN

-152 GGSNEDSSKG
+152 GGSNEDNSKG

-322 RAARATEKPDYT
+322 RAARASNQPDYIF
-334 YFKTPYTTEVN
+334 FKTPYTTEVN
-345 QQIYKEQVEKNKLE
+345 QQIYKAQVEKNKEE
-359 REKIKEQRETEKEA
+359 RAIAREEKE
-373 KRIEREKIKEQKRL
+373 KLKELKKQQKLLEKF
-387 QKQSEL
+387 
-393 YNIIDEFVKKI
+393 NIIDAFQKI
-404 EAIKNENEY
+404 ISNIKNTNTE
-413 LYDEYTKL
+413 LYDEYKKL
-421 DETFEQFDEQDID
+421 DETFEVFDETDID
-434 EETIIDERVLC
+434 EDTILDERVLC
-445 KMYWKLFPYTFKVD
+445 NMYWKLFPYTFKAD
-459 DNIKGNWIVYN
+459 DNVRGNWVVYN

-518 NKPIINIYNNN
+518 DKPIINIYNNN
-529 SFLELTNETTK
+529 SFLKLTNETTK

-552 VLNYKLLS
+552 VLNCKLLD
-560 NTPNFLSFSELPFEI
+560 NTPNFLSFNELPFEI
-575 DDEFLLALKNGNY
+575 DEDFIEALRNKNY
-588 GEYIKNTLFFTFLTQ
+588 KEYIKDTLFFTFLTH
-603 SFPPELI
+603 SFPNDLTKQELI
-610 KEELISLTNNSSL
+610 ELVNTPSLVA
-623 IPEEHDKFTFKY
+623 EEHDKFIFKY
-635 SGKNSTYRF
+635 TGKNSNYRF

-655 GYTMIPRHVYNSDKA
+655 GYTMIPRHVYNSDKS

-763 LPGKIVLI
+763 LPGKLVLI

-800 TTNAIEDIDNKLIEP
+800 TENAIPDIDNKLIEP
-815 DNLKAFFLFCLSGAL
+815 ENLKAFFLFCLSGAI
-830 DVLKHNYTV
+830 DVLNHNYTV
-839 VSKIGLDLLVKME
+839 VSKIGLDLLAKME
-852 KQNNPIEELLK
+852 KQNNPIEDLLK

-870 PRELE
+870 EKELQN
-875 EDFRTKRYAIPRTEL
+875 DMLAKNYAVPRTEL
-890 LAHIK
+890 FSHIK
-895 TYISSSINIT
+895 TYLASSVNMST
-905 TITPK
+905 FTVK
-910 TWGMMGTRCQQIAS
+910 TWDTMSSKCQQIAS
-924 VIAKHFNQP
+924 VISKHFNQP
-933 EYVIYCPM
+933 EYIMYCPM
-941 ILGRDNLYKKH
+941 VLGSGNKYKKH
-952 NNMVDAFRGIK
+952 STPVEAFRGIK
-963 LKDYNMET
+963 LKDYNMEDT
-971 VTDLEELNGEIN
+971 SDLEELNEVLN

>member
-65 PLIVVDIDGLTDS
+65 PLIVVDIDGLTDA
-78 GIDYINKFKTLPLAN
+78 GIDYITRFNTLPLAN

-143 MCKHIELFN
+143 LCKHIELFN
-152 GGSNEDSSKG
+152 GGSNEDDSKG

-322 RAARATEKPDYT
+322 RAARASKQPDYIF
-334 YFKTPYTTEVN
+334 FKTPYTTEVN
-345 QQIYKEQVEKNKLE
+345 QQIYKEQVEKNREE
-359 REKIKEQRETEKEA
+359 RAIAREEKE
-373 KRIEREKIKEQKRL
+373 KLKEQKKQ
-387 QKQSEL
+387 QKLIES
-393 YNIIDEFVKKI
+393 NIIIDEFINKI
-404 EAIKNENEY
+404 KVIKNENEY
-413 LYDEYTKL
+413 LFNEYKKL
-421 DETFEQFDEQDID
+421 DETFESFDELDID
-434 EETIIDERVLC
+434 EDTINDDRILC
-445 KMYWKLFPYTFKVD
+445 KMYWSLFPYTFAINNDSQKD
-459 DNIKGNWIVYN
+459 WI
-470 KLTKLY
+470 TY
-476 DLLSEDKLQSN
+476 DIEKKQYILISRETLRIHITNLLME
-487 MINFFI
+487 
-493 DLFPNKNHTFRE
+493 LFPNKSHNFRKNVA
-505 RLAKSTLTFYQTL
+505 LATLDYYETL
-518 NKPIINIYNNN
+518 NKPTVNIYNNN
-529 SFLELTNETTK
+529 SFLKLTNETNK

-552 VLNYKLLS
+552 VLNCKLLS
-560 NTPNFLSFSELPFEI
+560 DTPNFLSFNELPFEI
-575 DDEFLLALKNGNY
+575 DEDFIEALRNKNY
-588 GEYIKNTLFFTFLTQ
+588 KEYIKDTLFFTFLTH
-603 SFPPELI
+603 SFPNDLTKQELI
-610 KEELISLTNNSSL
+610 ELVNTPSLVA
-623 IPEEHDKFTFKY
+623 EEHDKFIFKY
-635 SGKNSTYRF
+635 TGKNSNYRF

-655 GYTMIPRHVYNSDKA
+655 GYTMIPRHVYNSDKS

-755 FKPNYSAQ
+755 FKSNYSAQ
-763 LPGKIVLI
+763 LPGKLVLI

-800 TTNAIEDIDNKLIEP
+800 TENAIPDIDNKLIEP
-815 DNLKAFFLFCLSGAL
+815 ENLKAFFLFCLSGAI
-830 DVLKHNYTV
+830 DVLNHNYTV
-839 VSKIGLDLLVKME
+839 VSKIGLDLLAKME
-852 KQNNPIEELLK
+852 KQNNPIEDLLK
-863 ETVEFLT
+863 ETVEFMT
-870 PRELE
+870 EKELQN
-875 EDFRTKRYAIPRTEL
+875 DMLAKNYAVPRTEL
-890 LAHIK
+890 FSHIK
-895 TYISSSINIT
+895 TYLASSVNMST
-905 TITPK
+905 FTVK
-910 TWGMMGTRCQQIAS
+910 TWDTMSSKCQQIAS
-924 VIAKHFNQP
+924 VISKHFNQP
-933 EYVIYCPM
+933 EYIMYCPM
-941 ILGRDNLYKKH
+941 VLGSRNKYKKH
-952 NNMVDAFRGIK
+952 STPVEAFRGIK
-963 LKDYNMET
+963 LKDYNMEDT
-971 VTDLEELNGEIN
+971 SDLEELNEVLN

>member
-78 GIDYINKFKTLPLAN
+78 GIDYINRFNTLPLAN
-93 TAVST
+93 TAVSS

-162 KFIVYTGNVIK
+162 KFIVYTGNIIK

-183 ETIVP
+183 ETIIP
-188 EVTPQVLQDNKVIYT
+188 EVTPQVIQDNKVIYT

-230 KTLYEQGLFIK
+230 KILYEQGLFIK

-322 RAARATEKPDYT
+322 RAARASNQPDYIF
-334 YFKTPYTTEVN
+334 FKTPYTTEVN
-345 QQIYKEQVEKNKLE
+345 QQIYKEQVEKNREE
-359 REKIKEQRETEKEA
+359 RAIAR
-373 KRIEREKIKEQKRL
+373 EQKEKLRE
-387 QKQSEL
+387 QKKQQKLIEA
-393 YNIIDEFVKKI
+393 NIIIDEFIKKI
-404 EAIKNENEY
+404 KVIKNKNEY
-413 LYDEYTKL
+413 LFNEYKKL
-421 DETFEQFDEQDID
+421 DETFESFDELDID
-434 EETIIDERVLC
+434 EDTINDDRILC
-445 KMYWKLFPYTFKVD
+445 KMYWSLFPYTFAVNNDSQKD
-459 DNIKGNWIVYN
+459 WI
-470 KLTKLY
+470 TY
-476 DLLSEDKLQSN
+476 DIEKKQYILISRETLRIHITNLLME
-487 MINFFI
+487 
-493 DLFPNKNHTFRE
+493 LFPNKSHNFRKNVA
-505 RLAKSTLTFYQTL
+505 LATLDYYETL
-518 NKPIINIYNNN
+518 NKPIVNIYNNN
-529 SFLELTNETTK
+529 SFLKLTNETNK

-552 VLNYKLLS
+552 VLNCKLL
-560 NTPNFLSFSELPFEI
+560 NDTPNFLSFNELPFEI
-575 DDEFLLALKNGNY
+575 DEDFIEALRNKNY
-588 GEYIKNTLFFTFLTQ
+588 KEYIKDTLFFTFLTH
-603 SFPPELI
+603 SFPNDLTKQELI
-610 KEELISLTNNSSL
+610 ELVNTPSLVA
-623 IPEEHDKFTFKY
+623 EEHDKFIFKY
-635 SGKNSTYRF
+635 TGKNSNYRF

-655 GYTMIPRHVYNSDKA
+655 GYTMIPRHVYNSDKS

-726 NELPDRFSSEIRGTL
+726 NELPDRFSNEIRGTL

-755 FKPNYSAQ
+755 FKSNYSAQ
-763 LPGKIVLI
+763 LPGKIILI

-800 TTNAIEDIDNKLIEP
+800 TENAIPDIDNKLIEP
-815 DNLKAFFLFCLSGAL
+815 ENLKAFFLFCLSGAL
-830 DVLKHNYTV
+830 DVLNHNYTV
-839 VSKIGLDLLVKME
+839 VSKIGLDLLAKME
-852 KQNNPIEELLK
+852 KQNNPIEDLLK
-863 ETVEFLT
+863 ETVEFMT
-870 PRELE
+870 EKELQN
-875 EDFRTKRYAIPRTEL
+875 DMLAKNYAVPRTEL
-890 LAHIK
+890 FSHIK
-895 TYISSSINIT
+895 TYLASSVNMST
-905 TITPK
+905 FTVK
-910 TWGMMGTRCQQIAS
+910 TWDTMSSKCQQIAS
-924 VIAKHFNQP
+924 VISKHFNQP
-933 EYVIYCPM
+933 EYIMYCPM
-941 ILGRDNLYKKH
+941 VLGSRNKYKKH
-952 NNMVDAFRGIK
+952 SNPVEAFRGIK
-963 LKDYNMET
+963 LKDYNMEDT
-971 VTDLEELNGEIN
+971 SDLEELNEVLN

>member
-78 GIDYINKFKTLPLAN
+78 GIDYINRFNTLPLAN
-93 TAVST
+93 TAVSS

-107 TLVEKSLSGKGL
+107 ILVEKSLSGKGL
-119 HIYLLLDKEYDIPA
+119 HIYLLLDKEYNIPA

-162 KFIVYTGNVIK
+162 KFIVYTGNIIK

-183 ETIVP
+183 ETIIP
-188 EVTPQVLQDNKVIYT
+188 EVTPQVIQDNKVIYT

-322 RAARATEKPDYT
+322 RAARASNQPDYIF
-334 YFKTPYTTEVN
+334 FKTPYTTEVN
-345 QQIYKEQVEKNKLE
+345 QQIYKEQVEKNREE
-359 REKIKEQRETEKEA
+359 RAIAR
-373 KRIEREKIKEQKRL
+373 EQKEKLRE
-387 QKQSEL
+387 QKKQQKLIEA
-393 YNIIDEFVKKI
+393 NIIIDEFIKKI
-404 EAIKNENEY
+404 KVIKNKNEY
-413 LYDEYTKL
+413 LFNEYKKL
-421 DETFEQFDEQDID
+421 DETFESFDELDID
-434 EETIIDERVLC
+434 EDTINDDRILC
-445 KMYWKLFPYTFKVD
+445 KMYWSLFPYTFAVNNDSQKD
-459 DNIKGNWIVYN
+459 WI
-470 KLTKLY
+470 TY
-476 DLLSEDKLQSN
+476 DIEKKQYILISRETLRIHITNLLME
-487 MINFFI
+487 
-493 DLFPNKNHTFRE
+493 LFPNKSHNFRKNVA
-505 RLAKSTLTFYQTL
+505 LATLDYYETL
-518 NKPIINIYNNN
+518 NKPIVNIYNNN
-529 SFLELTNETTK
+529 SFLKLTNETNK

-552 VLNYKLLS
+552 VLNCKLL
-560 NTPNFLSFSELPFEI
+560 NDTPNFLSFNELPFEI
-575 DDEFLLALKNGNY
+575 DEDFIEALRNKNY
-588 GEYIKNTLFFTFLTQ
+588 KEYIKDTLFFTFLTH
-603 SFPPELI
+603 SFPNDLTKQELI
-610 KEELISLTNNSSL
+610 ELVNTPSLVA
-623 IPEEHDKFTFKY
+623 EEHDKFIFKY
-635 SGKNSTYRF
+635 TGKNSNYRF

-655 GYTMIPRHVYNSDKA
+655 GYTMIPRHVYNSDKS

-726 NELPDRFSSEIRGTL
+726 NELPDRFSNEIRGTL

-755 FKPNYSAQ
+755 FKSNYSAQ
-763 LPGKIVLI
+763 LPGKIILI

-800 TTNAIEDIDNKLIEP
+800 TENAIPDIDNKLIEP
-815 DNLKAFFLFCLSGAL
+815 ENLKAFFLFCLSGAL
-830 DVLKHNYTV
+830 DVLNHNYTV
-839 VSKIGLDLLVKME
+839 VSKIGLDLLAKME
-852 KQNNPIEELLK
+852 KQNNPIEDLLK
-863 ETVEFLT
+863 ETVEFMT
-870 PRELE
+870 EKELQN
-875 EDFRTKRYAIPRTEL
+875 DMLAKNYAVPRTEL
-890 LAHIK
+890 FSHIK
-895 TYISSSINIT
+895 TYLASSVNMST
-905 TITPK
+905 FTVK
-910 TWGMMGTRCQQIAS
+910 TWDTMSSKCQQIAS
-924 VIAKHFNQP
+924 VISKHFNQP
-933 EYVIYCPM
+933 EYIMYCPM
-941 ILGRDNLYKKH
+941 VLGSRNKYKKH
-952 NNMVDAFRGIK
+952 SNPVEAFRGIK
-963 LKDYNMET
+963 LKDYNMEDT
-971 VTDLEELNGEIN
+971 SDLEELNEVLN

>member
-78 GIDYINKFKTLPLAN
+78 GIDYINRFNTLPLAN
-93 TAVST
+93 TAVSS

-162 KFIVYTGNVIK
+162 KFIVYTGNIIK
-173 DFKLELNNTN
+173 DFKLELNNIN
-183 ETIVP
+183 KTIIP

-322 RAARATEKPDYT
+322 RAARASNQPDYIF
-334 YFKTPYTTEVN
+334 FKTPYTTEVN
-345 QQIYKEQVEKNKLE
+345 QQIYKEQVEKNREE
-359 REKIKEQRETEKEA
+359 RAIAR
-373 KRIEREKIKEQKRL
+373 EQKEKLRE
-387 QKQSEL
+387 QKKQQKLIEA
-393 YNIIDEFVKKI
+393 NIIIDEFIKKI
-404 EAIKNENEY
+404 KVIKNKNEY
-413 LYDEYTKL
+413 LFNEYKKL
-421 DETFEQFDEQDID
+421 DETFESFDELDID
-434 EETIIDERVLC
+434 EDTINDDRILC
-445 KMYWKLFPYTFKVD
+445 KMYWSLFPYTFAVNNDSQKD
-459 DNIKGNWIVYN
+459 WI
-470 KLTKLY
+470 TY
-476 DLLSEDKLQSN
+476 DIEKKQYILISRETLRIHITNLLME
-487 MINFFI
+487 
-493 DLFPNKNHTFRE
+493 LFPNKSHNFRKNVA
-505 RLAKSTLTFYQTL
+505 LATLDYYETL
-518 NKPIINIYNNN
+518 NKPIVNIYNNN
-529 SFLELTNETTK
+529 SFLKLTNETNK

-552 VLNYKLLS
+552 VLNCKLL
-560 NTPNFLSFSELPFEI
+560 NDTPNFLSFNELPFEI
-575 DDEFLLALKNGNY
+575 DEDFIEALRNKNY
-588 GEYIKNTLFFTFLTQ
+588 KEYIKDTLFFTFLTH
-603 SFPPELI
+603 SFPNDLTKQELI
-610 KEELISLTNNSSL
+610 ELVNTPSLVA
-623 IPEEHDKFTFKY
+623 EEHDKFIFKY
-635 SGKNSTYRF
+635 TGKNSNYRF

-655 GYTMIPRHVYNSDKA
+655 GYTMIPRHVYNSDKS

-726 NELPDRFSSEIRGTL
+726 NELPDRFSNEIRGTL

-755 FKPNYSAQ
+755 FKSNYSAQ
-763 LPGKIVLI
+763 LPGKIILI

-800 TTNAIEDIDNKLIEP
+800 TENAIPDIDNKLIEP
-815 DNLKAFFLFCLSGAL
+815 ENLKAFFLFCLSGAL
-830 DVLKHNYTV
+830 DVLNHNYTV
-839 VSKIGLDLLVKME
+839 VSKIGLDLLAKME
-852 KQNNPIEELLK
+852 KQNNPIEDLLK
-863 ETVEFLT
+863 ETVEFMT
-870 PRELE
+870 EKELQN
-875 EDFRTKRYAIPRTEL
+875 DMLAKNYAVPRTEL
-890 LAHIK
+890 FSHIK
-895 TYISSSINIT
+895 TYLASSVNMST
-905 TITPK
+905 FTVK
-910 TWGMMGTRCQQIAS
+910 TWDTMSSKCQQIAS
-924 VIAKHFNQP
+924 VISKHFNQP
-933 EYVIYCPM
+933 EYIMYCPM
-941 ILGRDNLYKKH
+941 VLGSRNKYKKH
-952 NNMVDAFRGIK
+952 SNPVEAFRGIK
-963 LKDYNMET
+963 LKDYNMEDT
-971 VTDLEELNGEIN
+971 SDLEELNEVLN

>member
-78 GIDYINKFKTLPLAN
+78 GIDYINRFNTLPLAN

-133 LSRYEETLGG
+133 LTRYEETLGG
-143 MCKHIELFN
+143 LCKHIELFN

-183 ETIVP
+183 ETTVP

-334 YFKTPYTTEVN
+334 YFKTPYTTETYN
-345 QQIYKEQVEKNKLE
+345 QIKQEQIKKNKEE
-359 REKIKEQRETEKEA
+359 RAAIKEEKE
-373 KRIEREKIKEQKRL
+373 KLKELKKQQKLLEKFTVINDFQK
-387 QKQSEL
+387 
-393 YNIIDEFVKKI
+393 NISN
-404 EAIKNENEY
+404 IKNTNTE
-413 LYDEYTKL
+413 LYDEYKKL
-421 DETFEQFDEQDID
+421 DETFEVFDETDID
-434 EETIIDERVLC
+434 EDTILDERVLC
-445 KMYWKLFPYTFKVD
+445 NMYWKLFPYTFKAD
-459 DNIKGNWIVYN
+459 DNVRGNWIIYN
-470 KLTKLY
+470 KTTKLY
-476 DLLSEDKLQSN
+476 DLLTTDLLQSN
-487 MINFFI
+487 IINFFI
-493 DLFPNKNHTFRE
+493 DLFPNRNHTFRE

-518 NKPIINIYNNN
+518 DKPIINIYNNN
-529 SFLELTNETTK
+529 SFLELTNETNK

-552 VLNYKLLS
+552 VLNCKLLD
-560 NTPNFLSFSELPFEI
+560 NTPNFLSFNELPFEI
-575 DDEFLLALKNGNY
+575 DEDFIEALRNKNY
-588 GEYIKNTLFFTFLTQ
+588 KEYIKDTLFFTFLTH
-603 SFPPELI
+603 SFPNDLTKQELI
-610 KEELISLTNNSSL
+610 ELVNTPSLIS
-623 IPEEHDKFTFKY
+623 EEYDKFIFKY
-635 SGKNSTYRF
+635 TGKNSNYRF
-644 SSQLKVLQRML
+644 SSQIKVLQRML
-655 GYTMIPRHVYNSDKA
+655 GYTMIPRHVYNSDKS

-689 YLLTGRKDLSG
+689 YLLTGRKDLAG

-711 AYALAPFKTTPLIVV
+711 QYALAPFKTTPLIVV

-755 FKPNYSAQ
+755 FKPNYSTQ
-763 LPGKIVLI
+763 LPGKLVLI

-800 TTNAIEDIDNKLIEP
+800 TENAIPDIDNKLIEP
-815 DNLKAFFLFCLSGAL
+815 ENLKAFFLFCLSGAL
-830 DVLKHNYTV
+830 DVLNHNYTV
-839 VSKIGLDLLVKME
+839 VSKIGLDLLAKME
-852 KQNNPIEELLK
+852 KQNNPIEDLLK
-863 ETVEFLT
+863 ETVEFMTEKELQNDMLVKNYAV
-870 PRELE
+870 PRVDL
-875 EDFRTKRYAIPRTEL
+875 FS
-890 LAHIK
+890 HIK
-895 TYISSSINIT
+895 TYLASSVNMST
-905 TITPK
+905 FTVK
-910 TWGMMGTRCQQIAS
+910 TWDTMSSKCQQIAS
-924 VIAKHFNQP
+924 VISKHFNQP
-933 EYVIYCPM
+933 EYIMYCPM
-941 ILGRDNLYKKH
+941 VLGSRNKYKKH
-952 NNMVDAFRGIK
+952 STPVEAFRGIK
-963 LKDYNMET
+963 LKDYNMEDT
-971 VTDLEELNGEIN
+971 SDLEELNEVLN

>member
-78 GIDYINKFKTLPLAN
+78 GIDYINRFNTLPLAN

-152 GGSNEDSSKG
+152 GGSNEDDSKG

-183 ETIVP
+183 ETIIP
-188 EVTPQVLQDNKVIYT
+188 EVTPQVIQDNKVIYT

-251 TIRENEQDTSKKVFR
+251 TIREDEQDTSKKVFR

-322 RAARATEKPDYT
+322 RAARASNQPDYIF
-334 YFKTPYTTEVN
+334 FKTPYTTEVN
-345 QQIYKEQVEKNKLE
+345 QQIYKEQVEKNREE
-359 REKIKEQRETEKEA
+359 RAIAREEKE
-373 KRIEREKIKEQKRL
+373 KLREQKKQ
-387 QKQSEL
+387 QKLIEA
-393 YNIIDEFVKKI
+393 NIIIDEFIKKI
-404 EAIKNENEY
+404 KVIKNKNEY
-413 LYDEYTKL
+413 LFNEYKKL
-421 DETFEQFDEQDID
+421 DETFESFDELDID
-434 EETIIDERVLC
+434 EDTINDDRILC
-445 KMYWKLFPYTFKVD
+445 KMYWSLFPYTFAVNNDSQKD
-459 DNIKGNWIVYN
+459 WI
-470 KLTKLY
+470 TY
-476 DLLSEDKLQSN
+476 DIEKKQYILISRETLRIHITNLLME
-487 MINFFI
+487 
-493 DLFPNKNHTFRE
+493 LFPNKSHNFRKNVA
-505 RLAKSTLTFYQTL
+505 LATLDYYETL
-518 NKPIINIYNNN
+518 NKPVVNIYNNN
-529 SFLELTNETTK
+529 SFLKLTNETNK

-552 VLNYKLLS
+552 VLNCKLLS
-560 NTPNFLSFSELPFEI
+560 DTPNFLSFNELPFDI
-575 DDEFLLALKNGNY
+575 DEDFIEALRNKNY
-588 GEYIKNTLFFTFLTQ
+588 KEYIKDTLFFTFLTH
-603 SFPPELI
+603 SFPNDLTKQELI
-610 KEELISLTNNSSL
+610 ELVNTTSLTS
-623 IPEEHDKFTFKY
+623 EEHDKFIFKY
-635 SGKNSTYRF
+635 TGKNSNYRF

-655 GYTMIPRHVYNSDKA
+655 GYTMIPRHVYNSDKS

-726 NELPDRFSSEIRGTL
+726 NELPDRFSNEIRGTL

-755 FKPNYSAQ
+755 FKSNYSAQ
-763 LPGKIVLI
+763 LPGKLI
-771 GNVLPKIV
+771 LVGNVLPKIV

-800 TTNAIEDIDNKLIEP
+800 TENAIPDIDNKLIEP
-815 DNLKAFFLFCLSGAL
+815 ENLKAFFLFCLSGAI
-830 DVLKHNYTV
+830 DVLNHNYTV
-839 VSKIGLDLLVKME
+839 VSKIGLDLLAKME
-852 KQNNPIEELLK
+852 KQNNPIEDLLK

-870 PRELE
+870 EKELQN
-875 EDFRTKRYAIPRTEL
+875 DMLAKNYAVPRTEL
-890 LAHIK
+890 FSHIK
-895 TYISSSINIT
+895 TYLASSVNMST
-905 TITPK
+905 FTVK
-910 TWGMMGTRCQQIAS
+910 TWDTMSSKCQQIAS
-924 VIAKHFNQP
+924 VISKHFNQP
-933 EYVIYCPM
+933 EYIMYCPM
-941 ILGRDNLYKKH
+941 VLGSSNKYKKH
-952 NNMVDAFRGIK
+952 STPVEAFRGIK
-963 LKDYNMET
+963 LKDYNMEDT
-971 VTDLEELNGEIN
+971 SDLEELNEVLN